1 MKKRMVIDI
10 MNLYEYKEILENIN
24 IIVIFSIPIIS
35 LILYTLNQRKVML
48 LEFAIYIGELFIYLY
63 LNRYIIIG
71 NINLISMILILKFII
86 ILTIKEKL
94 KINNF
99 LYKFILI
106 LGLLYIWNIK
116 VEYSILINIILN
128 IILLK
133 YSIID
138 CIKVFNK
145 ELLDNKHDLNEKK
158 LYIKEVKKK
167 IKSEKELQKNYKD
180 EILGVSNKI
189 GKSIEESDI
198 PIFILDINKEFI
210 YSNESFN
217 QQMED
222 YKEDRIDISKY
233 LQFKF
238 PKYKNLI
245 DEIKKV
251 ATESRG
257 SLNIK
262 SYDGKIYRLGCTTDT
277 IDERPVI
284 ICILKDITQ
293 TTLIQNKLE
302 ESENMYKNLMD
313 VLNEGV
319 IIHDDKNI
327 KYINDKG
334 LEILDINISE
344 KEIYIEDIKNTV
356 SKKFKERFLSN
367 IQLVIS
373 EKEEK
378 VINKIELING
388 RIVELVTTNIKLN
401 EEDLLISIVIDIT
414 ELENTIMNIEQ
425 SEKTYKLLLQ
435 TLPEGIVIVNP
446 TTNKHIYRN
455 EASIR
460 MLKTIGLDK
469 LNESIKTYLKEENY
483 GEFRRFT
490 VDKLNNIDISIAI
503 VKREE
508 EGTLI
513 VVFRMLDCEFK
524 TIQLE
529 KELNRIKEKNKFKTE
544 FLSNVAYDIKKPINT
559 IFEANNNLI
568 ESKGKYKS
576 ENINNHTRLVKQNC
590 YRLIKLLNNVEY
602 VSRIDNGTCT
612 LELRKCDIVKL
623 LENIVKISRAYTDKK
638 GIDISFKSDVNKK
651 ILVLDTDKVEKII
664 LSILSN
670 AIKFTDTGGKIDINL
685 YIENEQVCISIKDT
699 GIGIPKDKTEII
711 FENFEQLDTTLSRG
725 CEGTGMGL
733 SVVKKLANLNN
744 IKIDVESELNKGSEF
759 KIILPNNILSKN
771 IKLQDKFTQNEK
783 IEIEFSDIYLN
794 LTS

>member
-1 MKKRMVIDI
+1 
-10 MNLYEYKEILENIN
+10 MNLYKYKEILENIN

-35 LILYTLNQRKVML
+35 LILYTLNKRKVMI
-48 LEFAIYIGELFIYLY
+48 LENLIYIGEFFIYLY
-63 LNRYIIIG
+63 LNSYIIIG
-71 NINLISMILILKFII
+71 NINLISMILILKFVI
-86 ILTIKEKL
+86 ILTLKEKL

-106 LGLLYIWNIK
+106 LGLLYVCNIK

-128 IILLK
+128 IIILK
-133 YSIID
+133 CSIID
-138 CIKVFNK
+138 CIKLFNK
-145 ELLDNKHDLNEKK
+145 ELLDNRHDLNQKK
-158 LYIKEVKKK
+158 SYIKEVKKK

-189 GKSIEESDI
+189 SKSIEESDI
-198 PIFILDINKEFI
+198 SIFILDINKKFI
-210 YSNESFN
+210 YSNEAFN
-217 QQMED
+217 MLIQD
-222 YKEDRIDISKY
+222 YKNKENRIDISKY

-238 PKYKNLI
+238 PKYKNLM
-245 DEIKKV
+245 DEIKKI
-251 ATESRG
+251 ATEARG
-257 SLNIK
+257 NLNIK
-262 SYDGKIYRLGCTTDT
+262 SYDGKIYRLECITDI

-284 ICILKDITQ
+284 VCILKDITQ

-319 IIHDDKNI
+319 IIHDNKNI

-334 LEILDINISE
+334 LEILDINIGK
-344 KEIYIEDIKNTV
+344 KEIFIEDIKNIV
-356 SKKFKERFLSN
+356 SKKFREKFLSN

-373 EKEEK
+373 RKEEK

-401 EEDLLISIVIDIT
+401 DEDLLISIVIDIT

-446 TTNKHIYRN
+446 TTKKHIYRN

-460 MLKTIGLDK
+460 MLKTIGLEK

-483 GEFRRFT
+483 GNFRRFT
-490 VDKLNNIDISIAI
+490 IDKLNNVDISLAI

-508 EGTLI
+508 EGSLI

-524 TIQLE
+524 SIQLE

-544 FLSNVAYDIKKPINT
+544 FLSNVAYDIKKPINK
-559 IFEANNNLI
+559 IFETNNNLI
-568 ESKGKYKS
+568 ENKGKYNS

-590 YRLIKLLNNVEY
+590 YRLIRLLNNIEY

-623 LENIVKISRAYTDKK
+623 LENIVKISKTYTDKK
-638 GIDISFKSDVNKK
+638 GIDISFKSEVNKK
-651 ILVLDTDKVEKII
+651 ILSLDIDKVEKII
-664 LSILSN
+664 LNILSN
-670 AIKFTDTGGKIDINL
+670 AIKFTDTGGRIDINL
-685 YIENEQVCISIKDT
+685 YMENEQVCISIKDT
-699 GIGIPKDKTEII
+699 GIGIPKDKTEVI

-744 IKIDVESELNKGSEF
+744 IKINVESELNKGSEF
-759 KIILPNNILSKN
+759 IITLPNNIVSKN
-771 IKLQDKFTQNEK
+771 IKLQDKFAQDEK
-783 IEIEFSDIYLN
+783 IDIEFSDIYLN

>member
-1 MKKRMVIDI
+1 
-10 MNLYEYKEILENIN
+10 MNLYKYKEILENIN

-35 LILYTLNQRKVML
+35 LILYTLNKRKVMI
-48 LEFAIYIGELFIYLY
+48 LENLIYIGEFFIYLY
-63 LNRYIIIG
+63 LNSYIIIG
-71 NINLISMILILKFII
+71 NINLISMILILKFVI
-86 ILTIKEKL
+86 ILTLKEKL

-106 LGLLYIWNIK
+106 LGLLYVCNIK

-128 IILLK
+128 IIILK
-133 YSIID
+133 CSIID
-138 CIKVFNK
+138 CIKLFNK
-145 ELLDNKHDLNEKK
+145 ELLDNRHDLNQKK
-158 LYIKEVKKK
+158 SYIKEVKKK

-189 GKSIEESDI
+189 SKSIEESDI
-198 PIFILDINKEFI
+198 PIFILDINKKFI
-210 YSNESFN
+210 YSNEAFN
-217 QQMED
+217 MLIQD
-222 YKEDRIDISKY
+222 YKNKENRIDISKY

-238 PKYKNLI
+238 PKYKNLM
-245 DEIKKV
+245 DEIKKI
-251 ATESRG
+251 ATEARG
-257 SLNIK
+257 NLNIK
-262 SYDGKIYRLGCTTDT
+262 SYDGKIYRLECITDI

-284 ICILKDITQ
+284 VCILKDITQ

-319 IIHDDKNI
+319 IIHDNKNI

-334 LEILDINISE
+334 LEILDINIGK
-344 KEIYIEDIKNTV
+344 KEIFIEDIKNIV
-356 SKKFKERFLSN
+356 SKKFREKFLSN

-373 EKEEK
+373 RKEEK

-401 EEDLLISIVIDIT
+401 DKDLLISIVIDIT

-446 TTNKHIYRN
+446 TTKKHIYRN

-460 MLKTIGLDK
+460 MLKTIGLEK

-483 GEFRRFT
+483 GNFRRFT
-490 VDKLNNIDISIAI
+490 IDKLNNVDISLAI

-508 EGTLI
+508 EGSLI

-524 TIQLE
+524 SIQLE

-544 FLSNVAYDIKKPINT
+544 FLSNVAYDIKKPINK
-559 IFEANNNLI
+559 IFETNNNLI
-568 ESKGKYKS
+568 ENKGKYNS

-590 YRLIKLLNNVEY
+590 YRLIRLLSNVEY

-623 LENIVKISRAYTDKK
+623 VENIVKISKTYTDKK
-638 GIDISFKSDVNKK
+638 GIDISFKSEVNKK
-651 ILVLDTDKVEKII
+651 ILSLDIDKVEKII
-664 LSILSN
+664 LNILSN

-685 YIENEQVCISIKDT
+685 YMQNEQVCISIKDT
-699 GIGIPKDKTEII
+699 GIGIPKDKTEVI

-744 IKIDVESELNKGSEF
+744 IKINVESELNKGSEF
-759 KIILPNNILSKN
+759 IITLPNNIVSKN
-771 IKLQDKFTQNEK
+771 IKLQDKFAQDEK
-783 IEIEFSDIYLN
+783 IDIEFSDIYLN

>member
-1 MKKRMVIDI
+1 
-10 MNLYEYKEILENIN
+10 MNLYKYKEILENIN

-35 LILYTLNQRKVML
+35 LILYTLNKRKVMI
-48 LEFAIYIGELFIYLY
+48 LENLIYIGEFFIYLY
-63 LNRYIIIG
+63 LNSYIIIG
-71 NINLISMILILKFII
+71 NINLISMILILKFVI
-86 ILTIKEKL
+86 ILTLKEKL

-106 LGLLYIWNIK
+106 LGLLYVCNIK

-128 IILLK
+128 IIILK
-133 YSIID
+133 CSIID
-138 CIKVFNK
+138 CIKLFNK
-145 ELLDNKHDLNEKK
+145 ELLDNRHDLNQKK
-158 LYIKEVKKK
+158 SYIKEVKKK

-189 GKSIEESDI
+189 SKSIEESDI
-198 PIFILDINKEFI
+198 PIFILDINKKFI
-210 YSNESFN
+210 YSNEAFN
-217 QQMED
+217 MLIQD
-222 YKEDRIDISKY
+222 YKNKENRIDISKY

-238 PKYKNLI
+238 PKYKNLM
-245 DEIKKV
+245 DEIKKIV
-251 ATESRG
+251 TEARG
-257 SLNIK
+257 NLNIK
-262 SYDGKIYRLGCTTDT
+262 SYDGKIYRLECITDI
-277 IDERPVI
+277 IDERLVI
-284 ICILKDITQ
+284 VCILKDITQ

-319 IIHDDKNI
+319 IIHDNKNI

-334 LEILDINISE
+334 LEILDINISK
-344 KEIYIEDIKNTV
+344 KEIFIEDIKNIV
-356 SKKFKERFLSN
+356 SKKFREKFLSN

-373 EKEEK
+373 RKEEK

-401 EEDLLISIVIDIT
+401 AEDLLISIVIDIT

-446 TTNKHIYRN
+446 TTKKHIYRN

-460 MLKTIGLDK
+460 MLKTIGLEK

-483 GEFRRFT
+483 GNFRRFT
-490 VDKLNNIDISIAI
+490 IDKLNNVDISLAI

-508 EGTLI
+508 EGSLI

-524 TIQLE
+524 SIQLE

-544 FLSNVAYDIKKPINT
+544 FLSNVAYDIKKPINK
-559 IFEANNNLI
+559 IFETNNNLI
-568 ESKGKYKS
+568 ENKGKYNS

-590 YRLIKLLNNVEY
+590 YRLIRLLNNVEY

-623 LENIVKISRAYTDKK
+623 LENIVKISKTYTDKK
-638 GIDISFKSDVNKK
+638 GIDISFKSEVNKK
-651 ILVLDTDKVEKII
+651 ILSLDIDKVEKII
-664 LSILSN
+664 LNILSN
-670 AIKFTDTGGKIDINL
+670 AIKFTDTGGRIDINL
-685 YIENEQVCISIKDT
+685 YMENEQVCISIKDT
-699 GIGIPKDKTEII
+699 GIGIPKDKTEVI

-744 IKIDVESELNKGSEF
+744 IKINVESELNKGSEF
-759 KIILPNNILSKN
+759 IITLPNNIVSKN
-771 IKLQDKFTQNEK
+771 IKLQDKFAQDEK
-783 IEIEFSDIYLN
+783 IDIEFSDIYLN

>member
-1 MKKRMVIDI
+1 MVINI
-10 MNLYEYKEILENIN
+10 MNLYKYKEILENIN

-35 LILYTLNQRKVML
+35 LILYTLNKRKVMI
-48 LEFAIYIGELFIYLY
+48 LENLIYIGEFFIYLY
-63 LNRYIIIG
+63 LNSYIIIG
-71 NINLISMILILKFII
+71 NINLISMILILKFVI
-86 ILTIKEKL
+86 ILTLKEKL

-106 LGLLYIWNIK
+106 LGLLYVCNIK

-128 IILLK
+128 IIILK
-133 YSIID
+133 CSIID
-138 CIKVFNK
+138 CIKLFNK
-145 ELLDNKHDLNEKK
+145 ELLDNRHDLNKK
-158 LYIKEVKKK
+158 KSYIKEVKKK

-189 GKSIEESDI
+189 SKSIEESDI
-198 PIFILDINKEFI
+198 PIFILDINKKFI
-210 YSNESFN
+210 YSNEAFN
-217 QQMED
+217 MLIQD
-222 YKEDRIDISKY
+222 YKNKENRIDISKY

-238 PKYKNLI
+238 PKYKNLM
-245 DEIKKV
+245 DEIKKIV
-251 ATESRG
+251 TEARG
-257 SLNIK
+257 NLNIK
-262 SYDGKIYRLGCTTDT
+262 SYDGKIYRLECITDI
-277 IDERPVI
+277 IDERLVI
-284 ICILKDITQ
+284 VCILKDITQ

-319 IIHDDKNI
+319 IIHDNKNI

-334 LEILDINISE
+334 LEILDINISK
-344 KEIYIEDIKNTV
+344 KEIFIEDIKNIV
-356 SKKFKERFLSN
+356 SKKFREKFLSN

-373 EKEEK
+373 RKEEK

-401 EEDLLISIVIDIT
+401 AEDLLISIVIDIT

-446 TTNKHIYRN
+446 TTKKHIYRN

-460 MLKTIGLDK
+460 MLKTIGLEK

-483 GEFRRFT
+483 GNFRRFT
-490 VDKLNNIDISIAI
+490 IDKLNNVDISLAI

-508 EGTLI
+508 EGSLI

-524 TIQLE
+524 SIQLE

-544 FLSNVAYDIKKPINT
+544 FLSNVAYDIKKPINK
-559 IFEANNNLI
+559 IFETNNNLI
-568 ESKGKYKS
+568 ENKGKYNS

-590 YRLIKLLNNVEY
+590 YRLIRLLNNIEY

-623 LENIVKISRAYTDKK
+623 LENIVKISKTYTDKK
-638 GIDISFKSDVNKK
+638 GIDISFKSEVNKK
-651 ILVLDTDKVEKII
+651 ILSLDIDKVEKII
-664 LSILSN
+664 LNILSN
-670 AIKFTDTGGKIDINL
+670 AIKFTDTGGRIDINL
-685 YIENEQVCISIKDT
+685 YMENEQVCISIKDT
-699 GIGIPKDKTEII
+699 GIGIPKDKTEVI

-744 IKIDVESELNKGSEF
+744 IKINVESELNKGSEF
-759 KIILPNNILSKN
+759 IITLPNNIVSKN
-771 IKLQDKFTQNEK
+771 IKLQDKFAQDEK
-783 IEIEFSDIYLN
+783 IDIEFSDIYLN

>member
-1 MKKRMVIDI
+1 
-10 MNLYEYKEILENIN
+10 MNLYKYKEILENIN

-35 LILYTLNQRKVML
+35 LILYTLNKRKVMI
-48 LEFAIYIGELFIYLY
+48 LENLIYIGEFFIYLY
-63 LNRYIIIG
+63 LNSYIIIG
-71 NINLISMILILKFII
+71 NINLISVILILKFVI
-86 ILTIKEKL
+86 ILTLKEKL

-106 LGLLYIWNIK
+106 LGLLYVCNIK

-128 IILLK
+128 IIILK
-133 YSIID
+133 CSIID
-138 CIKVFNK
+138 CIKLFNK
-145 ELLDNKHDLNEKK
+145 ELLDNRHDLNQKK
-158 LYIKEVKKK
+158 SYIKEVKKK

-189 GKSIEESDI
+189 SKSIEESDI
-198 PIFILDINKEFI
+198 PIFILDINKKFI
-210 YSNESFN
+210 YSNEAFN
-217 QQMED
+217 MLIQD
-222 YKEDRIDISKY
+222 YKNKENRIDISKY

-238 PKYKNLI
+238 PKYKNLM
-245 DEIKKV
+245 DEIKKI
-251 ATESRG
+251 ATEARG
-257 SLNIK
+257 NLNIK
-262 SYDGKIYRLGCTTDT
+262 SYDGKIYRLECITDI
-277 IDERPVI
+277 IDERLVI
-284 ICILKDITQ
+284 VCILKDITQ

-319 IIHDDKNI
+319 IIHDNKNI

-334 LEILDINISE
+334 LEILDINIGK
-344 KEIYIEDIKNTV
+344 KEIFIEDIKNIV
-356 SKKFKERFLSN
+356 SKKFREKFLSN

-373 EKEEK
+373 RKEEK

-401 EEDLLISIVIDIT
+401 DEDLLISIVIDIT

-446 TTNKHIYRN
+446 TTKKHIYRN

-460 MLKTIGLDK
+460 MLKTIGLEK

-483 GEFRRFT
+483 GNFRRFT
-490 VDKLNNIDISIAI
+490 IDKLNNVDISLAI

-508 EGTLI
+508 EGSLI

-524 TIQLE
+524 SIQLE

-544 FLSNVAYDIKKPINT
+544 FLSNVAYDIKKPINK
-559 IFEANNNLI
+559 IFETNNNLI
-568 ESKGKYKS
+568 ENKGKYNS

-590 YRLIKLLNNVEY
+590 YRLIRLLSNVEY

-623 LENIVKISRAYTDKK
+623 VENIVKISKTYTDKK
-638 GIDISFKSDVNKK
+638 GIDISFKSEVNKK
-651 ILVLDTDKVEKII
+651 ILSLDIDKVEKII
-664 LSILSN
+664 LNILSN

-685 YIENEQVCISIKDT
+685 YMHNEQVCISIKDT
-699 GIGIPKDKTEII
+699 GIGIPKDKTEVI

-744 IKIDVESELNKGSEF
+744 IKINVESELNKGSEF
-759 KIILPNNILSKN
+759 IITLPNNIVSKN
-771 IKLQDKFTQNEK
+771 IKLQDKFAQDEK
-783 IEIEFSDIYLN
+783 IDIEFSDIYLN

>member
-1 MKKRMVIDI
+1 
-10 MNLYEYKEILENIN
+10 MNLYKYKEILENIN

-35 LILYTLNQRKVML
+35 LILYTLNKRKVMI
-48 LEFAIYIGELFIYLY
+48 LENLIYIGEFFIYLY
-63 LNRYIIIG
+63 LNSYIIIG
-71 NINLISMILILKFII
+71 NINLISMILILKFVI
-86 ILTIKEKL
+86 ILTLKEKL

-106 LGLLYIWNIK
+106 LGLLYVCNIK

-128 IILLK
+128 IIILK
-133 YSIID
+133 CSIID
-138 CIKVFNK
+138 CIKLFNK
-145 ELLDNKHDLNEKK
+145 ELLDNRHDLNQKK
-158 LYIKEVKKK
+158 SYIKEVKKK

-189 GKSIEESDI
+189 SKSIEESDI
-198 PIFILDINKEFI
+198 PIFILDINKKFI
-210 YSNESFN
+210 YSNEAFN
-217 QQMED
+217 MLIQD
-222 YKEDRIDISKY
+222 YKNKENRIDISKY

-238 PKYKNLI
+238 PKYKNLM
-245 DEIKKV
+245 DEIKKIV
-251 ATESRG
+251 TEARG
-257 SLNIK
+257 NLNIK
-262 SYDGKIYRLGCTTDT
+262 SYDGKIYRLECITDI
-277 IDERPVI
+277 IDERLVI
-284 ICILKDITQ
+284 VCILKDITQ

-319 IIHDDKNI
+319 IIHDNKNI

-334 LEILDINISE
+334 LEILDINIGK
-344 KEIYIEDIKNTV
+344 KEIFIEDIKNIV
-356 SKKFKERFLSN
+356 SKKFREKFLSN

-373 EKEEK
+373 RKEEK

-388 RIVELVTTNIKLN
+388 RIVELVTNNIKLN
-401 EEDLLISIVIDIT
+401 DEDLLISIVIDIT

-446 TTNKHIYRN
+446 TTKKHIYRN

-460 MLKTIGLDK
+460 MLKTIGLEK

-483 GEFRRFT
+483 GNFRRFT
-490 VDKLNNIDISIAI
+490 IDKLNNVDISLAI

-508 EGTLI
+508 EGSLI

-524 TIQLE
+524 STQLE

-544 FLSNVAYDIKKPINT
+544 FLSNVAYDIKKPINK
-559 IFEANNNLI
+559 IFETNNNLI
-568 ESKGKYKS
+568 ENKGKYNS

-590 YRLIKLLNNVEY
+590 YRLIRLLNNIEY

-623 LENIVKISRAYTDKK
+623 LENIVKISKTYTDKK
-638 GIDISFKSDVNKK
+638 GIDISFKSEVNKK
-651 ILVLDTDKVEKII
+651 ILSLDIDKVEKII
-664 LSILSN
+664 LNILSN
-670 AIKFTDTGGKIDINL
+670 AIKFTDTGGRIDINL
-685 YIENEQVCISIKDT
+685 YMENEQVCISIKDT
-699 GIGIPKDKTEII
+699 GIGIPKDKTEVI

-744 IKIDVESELNKGSEF
+744 IKINVESELNKGSEF
-759 KIILPNNILSKN
+759 IITLPNNIVSKN
-771 IKLQDKFTQNEK
+771 IKLQDKFAQDEK
-783 IEIEFSDIYLN
+783 IDIEFSDIYLN

>member
-1 MKKRMVIDI
+1 
-10 MNLYEYKEILENIN
+10 MNLYKYKEILENIN

-35 LILYTLNQRKVML
+35 LILYTLNKRKVMI
-48 LEFAIYIGELFIYLY
+48 LENLIYIGEFFIYLY
-63 LNRYIIIG
+63 LNSYIIIG
-71 NINLISMILILKFII
+71 NINLISMILILKFVI
-86 ILTIKEKL
+86 ILTLKEKL

-106 LGLLYIWNIK
+106 LGLLYVCNIK

-128 IILLK
+128 IIILK
-133 YSIID
+133 CSIID
-138 CIKVFNK
+138 CIKLFNK
-145 ELLDNKHDLNEKK
+145 ELLDNRHDLNQKK
-158 LYIKEVKKK
+158 SYIKEVKKK

-189 GKSIEESDI
+189 SKSIEESDI
-198 PIFILDINKEFI
+198 PIFILDINKKFI
-210 YSNESFN
+210 YSNEAFN
-217 QQMED
+217 MLIQD
-222 YKEDRIDISKY
+222 YKNKENRIDISKY

-238 PKYKNLI
+238 PKYKNLM
-245 DEIKKV
+245 DEIKKIV
-251 ATESRG
+251 TEARG
-257 SLNIK
+257 NLNIK
-262 SYDGKIYRLGCTTDT
+262 SYDGKIYRLECITDI

-284 ICILKDITQ
+284 VCILKDITQ

-319 IIHDDKNI
+319 IIHDNKNI

-334 LEILDINISE
+334 LEILDINIGK
-344 KEIYIEDIKNTV
+344 KEIFIEDIKNIV
-356 SKKFKERFLSN
+356 SKKFREKFLSN

-373 EKEEK
+373 RKEEK

-401 EEDLLISIVIDIT
+401 DEDLLISIVIDIT

-446 TTNKHIYRN
+446 TTKKHIYRN

-460 MLKTIGLDK
+460 MLKTIGLEK

-483 GEFRRFT
+483 GNFRRFT
-490 VDKLNNIDISIAI
+490 IDKLNNVDISLAI

-508 EGTLI
+508 EGSLI

-524 TIQLE
+524 SIQLE

-544 FLSNVAYDIKKPINT
+544 FLSNVAYDIKKPINK
-559 IFEANNNLI
+559 IFETNNNLI
-568 ESKGKYKS
+568 ENKGKYNS

-590 YRLIKLLNNVEY
+590 YRLIRLLNNIEY

-623 LENIVKISRAYTDKK
+623 LENIVKISKTYTDKK
-638 GIDISFKSDVNKK
+638 GIDISFKSEVNKK
-651 ILVLDTDKVEKII
+651 ILSLDIDKVEKII
-664 LSILSN
+664 LNILSN
-670 AIKFTDTGGKIDINL
+670 AIKFTDTGGRIDINL
-685 YIENEQVCISIKDT
+685 YMENEQVCISIKDT
-699 GIGIPKDKTEII
+699 GIGIPKDKTEVI

-744 IKIDVESELNKGSEF
+744 IKINVESELNKGSEF
-759 KIILPNNILSKN
+759 IITLPNNIVSKN
-771 IKLQDKFTQNEK
+771 IKLQDKFAQDEK
-783 IEIEFSDIYLN
+783 IDIEFSDIYLN

>member
-1 MKKRMVIDI
+1 
-10 MNLYEYKEILENIN
+10 MNLYKYKEILENIN

-35 LILYTLNQRKVML
+35 LILYTLNKRKVMI
-48 LEFAIYIGELFIYLY
+48 LENLIYIGEFFIYLY
-63 LNRYIIIG
+63 LNSYIIIG
-71 NINLISMILILKFII
+71 NINLISVILILKFVI
-86 ILTIKEKL
+86 ILTLKEKL

-106 LGLLYIWNIK
+106 LGLLYVCNIK

-128 IILLK
+128 IIILK
-133 YSIID
+133 CSIID
-138 CIKVFNK
+138 CIKLFNK
-145 ELLDNKHDLNEKK
+145 ELLDNRHDLNQKK
-158 LYIKEVKKK
+158 SYIKEVKKK

-189 GKSIEESDI
+189 SKSIEESDI
-198 PIFILDINKEFI
+198 PIFILDINKKFI
-210 YSNESFN
+210 YSNEAFN
-217 QQMED
+217 MLIQD
-222 YKEDRIDISKY
+222 YKNKENRIDISKY

-238 PKYKNLI
+238 PKYKNLM
-245 DEIKKV
+245 DEIKKI
-251 ATESRG
+251 ATEARG
-257 SLNIK
+257 NLNIK
-262 SYDGKIYRLGCTTDT
+262 SYDGKIYRLECITDI

-284 ICILKDITQ
+284 VCILKDITQ

-319 IIHDDKNI
+319 IIHDNKNI

-334 LEILDINISE
+334 LEILDINIGK
-344 KEIYIEDIKNTV
+344 KEIFIEDIKNIV
-356 SKKFKERFLSN
+356 SKKFREKFLSN

-373 EKEEK
+373 RKEEK

-401 EEDLLISIVIDIT
+401 DEDLLISIVIDIT

-446 TTNKHIYRN
+446 TTKKHIYRN

-460 MLKTIGLDK
+460 MLKTIGLEK

-483 GEFRRFT
+483 GNFRRFT
-490 VDKLNNIDISIAI
+490 IDKLNNVDISLAI

-508 EGTLI
+508 EGSLI

-524 TIQLE
+524 SIQLE

-544 FLSNVAYDIKKPINT
+544 FLSNVAYDIKKPINK
-559 IFEANNNLI
+559 IFETNNNLI
-568 ESKGKYKS
+568 ENKGKYNS

-590 YRLIKLLNNVEY
+590 YRLIRLLSNVEY
-602 VSRIDNGTCT
+602 VSSIDNGTCT

-623 LENIVKISRAYTDKK
+623 VENIVKISKTYTDKK
-638 GIDISFKSDVNKK
+638 GIDISFKSEVNKK
-651 ILVLDTDKVEKII
+651 ILSLDIDKVEKII
-664 LSILSN
+664 LNILSN

-685 YIENEQVCISIKDT
+685 YMQNEQVCISIKDT
-699 GIGIPKDKTEII
+699 GIGIPKDKTEVI

-744 IKIDVESELNKGSEF
+744 IKINVESELNKGSEF
-759 KIILPNNILSKN
+759 IITLPNNIVSKN
-771 IKLQDKFTQNEK
+771 IKLQDKFAQDEK
-783 IEIEFSDIYLN
+783 IDIEFSDIYLN

>member
-1 MKKRMVIDI
+1 MVINI
-10 MNLYEYKEILENIN
+10 MNLYKYKEMLENIN

-35 LILYTLNQRKVML
+35 LILYTLNKRKVMI
-48 LEFAIYIGELFIYLY
+48 LENLIYIGEFFIYLY
-63 LNRYIIIG
+63 LNSYIIIG
-71 NINLISMILILKFII
+71 NINLISVILILKFVI
-86 ILTIKEKL
+86 ILTLKEKL

-106 LGLLYIWNIK
+106 LGLLYVCNIK

-128 IILLK
+128 IIILK
-133 YSIID
+133 CSIID
-138 CIKVFNK
+138 CIKLFNK
-145 ELLDNKHDLNEKK
+145 ELLDNRHDLNQKK
-158 LYIKEVKKK
+158 SYIKEVKKK
-167 IKSEKELQKNYKD
+167 IKLEKELQKNYKD

-189 GKSIEESDI
+189 SKSIEESDI
-198 PIFILDINKEFI
+198 PIFILDINKKFI
-210 YSNESFN
+210 YSNEAFN
-217 QQMED
+217 MLIQD
-222 YKEDRIDISKY
+222 YKNKENRIDISKY

-238 PKYKNLI
+238 PKYKNLM
-245 DEIKKV
+245 DEIKKI
-251 ATESRG
+251 ATEARG
-257 SLNIK
+257 NLNIK
-262 SYDGKIYRLGCTTDT
+262 SYDGKIYRLECITDI

-284 ICILKDITQ
+284 VCILKDITQ

-319 IIHDDKNI
+319 IIHDNKNI

-334 LEILDINISE
+334 LEILDINIGK
-344 KEIYIEDIKNTV
+344 KEIFIEDIKNIV
-356 SKKFKERFLSN
+356 SKKFREKFLSN

-373 EKEEK
+373 RKEEK

-401 EEDLLISIVIDIT
+401 DEDLLISIVIDIT

-446 TTNKHIYRN
+446 TTKKHIYRN

-460 MLKTIGLDK
+460 MLKTIGLEK

-483 GEFRRFT
+483 GNFRRFT
-490 VDKLNNIDISIAI
+490 IDKLNNVDISLAI

-508 EGTLI
+508 EGSLI

-524 TIQLE
+524 SIQLE

-544 FLSNVAYDIKKPINT
+544 FLSNVAYDIKKPINK
-559 IFEANNNLI
+559 IFETNNNLI
-568 ESKGKYKS
+568 ENKGKYNS

-590 YRLIKLLNNVEY
+590 YRLIRLLSNVEY

-623 LENIVKISRAYTDKK
+623 VENIVKISKTYTDKK
-638 GIDISFKSDVNKK
+638 GIDISFKSEVNKK
-651 ILVLDTDKVEKII
+651 ILSLDIDKVEKII
-664 LSILSN
+664 LNILSN

-685 YIENEQVCISIKDT
+685 YMENEQVCISIKDT
-699 GIGIPKDKTEII
+699 GIGIPKDKTEVI

-744 IKIDVESELNKGSEF
+744 IKINVESELNKGSEF
-759 KIILPNNILSKN
+759 IITLPNNIVSKN
-771 IKLQDKFTQNEK
+771 IKLQDKFAQDEK
-783 IEIEFSDIYLN
+783 IDIEFSDIYLN

>member
-1 MKKRMVIDI
+1 
-10 MNLYEYKEILENIN
+10 MNLYKYKEILENIN

-35 LILYTLNQRKVML
+35 LILYTLNKRKVMI
-48 LEFAIYIGELFIYLY
+48 LENLIYIGEFFIYLY
-63 LNRYIIIG
+63 LNSYIIIG
-71 NINLISMILILKFII
+71 NINLISMILILKFVI
-86 ILTIKEKL
+86 ILTLKEKL

-99 LYKFILI
+99 LYKIILI
-106 LGLLYIWNIK
+106 LGLLYVCNIK

-128 IILLK
+128 IIILK
-133 YSIID
+133 CSIID
-138 CIKVFNK
+138 CIKLSNK
-145 ELLDNKHDLNEKK
+145 ELLDNRHDLNQKK
-158 LYIKEVKKK
+158 SYIKEVKKK

-189 GKSIEESDI
+189 SKSIEESDI
-198 PIFILDINKEFI
+198 PIFILDINKKFI
-210 YSNESFN
+210 YSNEAFN
-217 QQMED
+217 MLIQD
-222 YKEDRIDISKY
+222 YKNKENRIDISKY

-238 PKYKNLI
+238 PKYKNLM
-245 DEIKKV
+245 DEIKKI
-251 ATESRG
+251 ATEARG
-257 SLNIK
+257 NLNIK
-262 SYDGKIYRLGCTTDT
+262 SYDGKIYRLECITDI

-284 ICILKDITQ
+284 VCILKDITQ

-319 IIHDDKNI
+319 IIHDNKNI

-334 LEILDINISE
+334 LEILDINIGK
-344 KEIYIEDIKNTV
+344 KEIFIEDIKNIV
-356 SKKFKERFLSN
+356 SKKFREKFLSN

-373 EKEEK
+373 RKEEK

-401 EEDLLISIVIDIT
+401 DEDLLISIVIDIT

-446 TTNKHIYRN
+446 TTKKHIYRN

-460 MLKTIGLDK
+460 MLKTIGLEK

-483 GEFRRFT
+483 GNFRRFT
-490 VDKLNNIDISIAI
+490 IDKLNNVDISLAI

-508 EGTLI
+508 EGSLI

-524 TIQLE
+524 SIQLE

-544 FLSNVAYDIKKPINT
+544 FLSNVAYDIKKPINK
-559 IFEANNNLI
+559 IFETNNNLI
-568 ESKGKYKS
+568 ENKGKYNS

-590 YRLIKLLNNVEY
+590 YRLIRLLNNIEY

-623 LENIVKISRAYTDKK
+623 VENIVKISKTYTDKK
-638 GIDISFKSDVNKK
+638 GIDISFKSEVNKK
-651 ILVLDTDKVEKII
+651 ILSLDIDKVEKII
-664 LSILSN
+664 LNILSN

-685 YIENEQVCISIKDT
+685 YMHNEQVCISIKDT
-699 GIGIPKDKTEII
+699 GIGIPKDKTEVI

-744 IKIDVESELNKGSEF
+744 IKINVESELNKGSEF
-759 KIILPNNILSKN
+759 IITLPNNIVSKN
-771 IKLQDKFTQNEK
+771 IKLQDKFAQDEK
-783 IEIEFSDIYLN
+783 IDIEFSDIYLN

>member
-1 MKKRMVIDI
+1 
-10 MNLYEYKEILENIN
+10 MNLYKYKEMLENIN

-35 LILYTLNQRKVML
+35 LILYTLNKRKVMI
-48 LEFAIYIGELFIYLY
+48 LENLIYIGEFFIYLY
-63 LNRYIIIG
+63 LNSYIIIG
-71 NINLISMILILKFII
+71 NINLISVILILKFVI
-86 ILTIKEKL
+86 ILTLKEKL

-106 LGLLYIWNIK
+106 LGLLYICNIK

-128 IILLK
+128 IIILK
-133 YSIID
+133 CSIID
-138 CIKVFNK
+138 CIKLFNK
-145 ELLDNKHDLNEKK
+145 ELLDNRHDLNQKK
-158 LYIKEVKKK
+158 SYIKEVKKK
-167 IKSEKELQKNYKD
+167 IKLEKELQKNYKD

-189 GKSIEESDI
+189 SKSIEESDI
-198 PIFILDINKEFI
+198 PIFILDINKKFI
-210 YSNESFN
+210 YSNEAFN
-217 QQMED
+217 MLIQD
-222 YKEDRIDISKY
+222 YKNKENRIDISKY

-238 PKYKNLI
+238 PKYKNLM
-245 DEIKKV
+245 DEIKKI
-251 ATESRG
+251 ATEARG
-257 SLNIK
+257 NLNIK
-262 SYDGKIYRLGCTTDT
+262 SYDGKIYRLECITDI

-284 ICILKDITQ
+284 VCILKDITQ

-319 IIHDDKNI
+319 IIHDNKNI

-334 LEILDINISE
+334 LEILDINIGK
-344 KEIYIEDIKNTV
+344 KEIFIEDIKNIV
-356 SKKFKERFLSN
+356 SKKFREKFLSN

-373 EKEEK
+373 RKEEK

-401 EEDLLISIVIDIT
+401 DEDLLISIVIDIT

-446 TTNKHIYRN
+446 TTKKHIYRN

-460 MLKTIGLDK
+460 MLKTIGLEK

-483 GEFRRFT
+483 GNFRRFT
-490 VDKLNNIDISIAI
+490 IDKLNNVDISLAI

-508 EGTLI
+508 EGSLI

-524 TIQLE
+524 SIQLE

-544 FLSNVAYDIKKPINT
+544 FLSNVAYDIKKPINK
-559 IFEANNNLI
+559 IFETNNNLI
-568 ESKGKYKS
+568 ENKGKYNS

-590 YRLIKLLNNVEY
+590 YRLIRLLSNVEY

-623 LENIVKISRAYTDKK
+623 VENIVKISKTYTDKK
-638 GIDISFKSDVNKK
+638 GIDISFKSEVNKK
-651 ILVLDTDKVEKII
+651 ILSLDIDKVEKII
-664 LSILSN
+664 LNILSN

-685 YIENEQVCISIKDT
+685 YMENEQVCISIKDT
-699 GIGIPKDKTEII
+699 GIGIPKDKTEVI

-744 IKIDVESELNKGSEF
+744 IKINVESELNKGSEF
-759 KIILPNNILSKN
+759 IITLPNNIVSKN
-771 IKLQDKFTQNEK
+771 IKLQDKFAQDEK
-783 IEIEFSDIYLN
+783 IDIEFSDIYLN

>member
-1 MKKRMVIDI
+1 
-10 MNLYEYKEILENIN
+10 MNLYKYKEILENIN

-35 LILYTLNQRKVML
+35 LILYTLNKRKVMI
-48 LEFAIYIGELFIYLY
+48 LENLIYIGEFFIYLY
-63 LNRYIIIG
+63 LNSYIIIG
-71 NINLISMILILKFII
+71 NINLIIMILILKFVI
-86 ILTIKEKL
+86 ILTLKEKL

-106 LGLLYIWNIK
+106 LGLLYVCNIK

-128 IILLK
+128 IIILK
-133 YSIID
+133 CSIID
-138 CIKVFNK
+138 CIKLFNK
-145 ELLDNKHDLNEKK
+145 ELLDNRHDLNQKK
-158 LYIKEVKKK
+158 SYIKEVKKK

-189 GKSIEESDI
+189 SKSIEESDI
-198 PIFILDINKEFI
+198 PIFILDINKKFI
-210 YSNESFN
+210 YSNEAFN
-217 QQMED
+217 MLIQD
-222 YKEDRIDISKY
+222 YKNKENRIDISKY

-238 PKYKNLI
+238 PKYKNLM
-245 DEIKKV
+245 DEIKKI
-251 ATESRG
+251 ATEARG
-257 SLNIK
+257 NLNIK
-262 SYDGKIYRLGCTTDT
+262 SYDGKIYRLECITDI

-284 ICILKDITQ
+284 VCILKDITQ

-319 IIHDDKNI
+319 IIHDNKNI

-334 LEILDINISE
+334 LEILDINIGK
-344 KEIYIEDIKNTV
+344 KEIFIEDIKNIV
-356 SKKFKERFLSN
+356 SKKFREKFLSN

-373 EKEEK
+373 RKEEK

-401 EEDLLISIVIDIT
+401 DEDLLISIVIDIT

-446 TTNKHIYRN
+446 TTKKHIYRN

-460 MLKTIGLDK
+460 MLKTIGLEK

-483 GEFRRFT
+483 GNFRRFT
-490 VDKLNNIDISIAI
+490 IDKLNNVDISLAI

-508 EGTLI
+508 EGSLI

-524 TIQLE
+524 SIQLE

-544 FLSNVAYDIKKPINT
+544 FLSNVAYDIKKPINK
-559 IFEANNNLI
+559 IFETNNNLI
-568 ESKGKYKS
+568 ENKGKYNS

-590 YRLIKLLNNVEY
+590 YRLIRLLSNVEY

-623 LENIVKISRAYTDKK
+623 VENIVKISKTYTDKK
-638 GIDISFKSDVNKK
+638 GIDISFKSEVNKK
-651 ILVLDTDKVEKII
+651 ILSLDIDKVEKII
-664 LSILSN
+664 LNILSN
-670 AIKFTDTGGKIDINL
+670 AIKFTDTGGRIDINL
-685 YIENEQVCISIKDT
+685 YMENEQVCISIKDT
-699 GIGIPKDKTEII
+699 GIGIPKDKTEVI

-744 IKIDVESELNKGSEF
+744 IKINVESELNKGSEF
-759 KIILPNNILSKN
+759 IITLPNNIVSKN
-771 IKLQDKFTQNEK
+771 IKLQDKFAQDEK
-783 IEIEFSDIYLN
+783 IDIEFSDIYLN

>member
-1 MKKRMVIDI
+1 MVINI
-10 MNLYEYKEILENIN
+10 MNLYKYKEILENIN

-35 LILYTLNQRKVML
+35 LILYTLNKRKVMI
-48 LEFAIYIGELFIYLY
+48 LENLIYIGEFFIYLY
-63 LNRYIIIG
+63 LNSYIIIG
-71 NINLISMILILKFII
+71 NINLISVILILKFVI
-86 ILTIKEKL
+86 ILTLKEKL

-106 LGLLYIWNIK
+106 LGLLYVCNIK

-128 IILLK
+128 IIILK
-133 YSIID
+133 CSIID
-138 CIKVFNK
+138 CIKLFNK
-145 ELLDNKHDLNEKK
+145 ELLDNRHDLNQKK
-158 LYIKEVKKK
+158 SYIKEVKKK

-189 GKSIEESDI
+189 SKSIEESDI
-198 PIFILDINKEFI
+198 PIFILDINKKFI
-210 YSNESFN
+210 YSNEAFN
-217 QQMED
+217 MLIQD
-222 YKEDRIDISKY
+222 YKNKENRIDISKY

-238 PKYKNLI
+238 PKYKNLM
-245 DEIKKV
+245 DEIKKI
-251 ATESRG
+251 ATEARG
-257 SLNIK
+257 NLNIK
-262 SYDGKIYRLGCTTDT
+262 SYDGKIYRLECITDI

-284 ICILKDITQ
+284 VCILKDITQ

-319 IIHDDKNI
+319 IIHDNKNI

-334 LEILDINISE
+334 LEILDINISK
-344 KEIYIEDIKNTV
+344 KEIFIEDIKNIV
-356 SKKFKERFLSN
+356 SKKFREKFLSN

-373 EKEEK
+373 RKEEK

-401 EEDLLISIVIDIT
+401 DEDLLISIVIDIT

-446 TTNKHIYRN
+446 TTKKHIYRN

-460 MLKTIGLDK
+460 MLKTIGLEK

-483 GEFRRFT
+483 GNFRRFT
-490 VDKLNNIDISIAI
+490 IDKLNNVDISLAI

-508 EGTLI
+508 EGSLI

-524 TIQLE
+524 SIQLE

-544 FLSNVAYDIKKPINT
+544 FLSNVAYDIKKPINK
-559 IFEANNNLI
+559 IFETNNNLI
-568 ESKGKYKS
+568 ENKGKYNS

-590 YRLIKLLNNVEY
+590 YRLIRLLSNVEY

-623 LENIVKISRAYTDKK
+623 LENIVKISKTYTDKK
-638 GIDISFKSDVNKK
+638 GIDISFKSEVNKK
-651 ILVLDTDKVEKII
+651 ILSLDIDKVEKII
-664 LSILSN
+664 LNILSN
-670 AIKFTDTGGKIDINL
+670 AIKFTDTGGRIDINL
-685 YIENEQVCISIKDT
+685 YMENEQVCISIKDT
-699 GIGIPKDKTEII
+699 GIGIPKDKTEVI

-744 IKIDVESELNKGSEF
+744 IKINVESELNKGSEF
-759 KIILPNNILSKN
+759 IITLPNNIVSKN
-771 IKLQDKFTQNEK
+771 IKLQDKFAQDEK
-783 IEIEFSDIYLN
+783 IDIEFSDIYLN

>member
-1 MKKRMVIDI
+1 
-10 MNLYEYKEILENIN
+10 MNLYKYKEILENIN

-35 LILYTLNQRKVML
+35 LILYTLNKRKVMI
-48 LEFAIYIGELFIYLY
+48 LENLIYIGEFFIYLY
-63 LNRYIIIG
+63 LNSYIIIG
-71 NINLISMILILKFII
+71 NINLISVILILKFVI
-86 ILTIKEKL
+86 ILTLKEKL

-106 LGLLYIWNIK
+106 LGLLYVCNIK

-128 IILLK
+128 IIILK
-133 YSIID
+133 CSIID
-138 CIKVFNK
+138 CIKLFNK
-145 ELLDNKHDLNEKK
+145 ELLDNRHDLNQKK
-158 LYIKEVKKK
+158 SYIKEVKKK

-189 GKSIEESDI
+189 SKSIEESDI
-198 PIFILDINKEFI
+198 SIFILDINKKFI
-210 YSNESFN
+210 YSNEAFN
-217 QQMED
+217 MLIQD
-222 YKEDRIDISKY
+222 YKNKENRIDISKY

-238 PKYKNLI
+238 PKYKNLM
-245 DEIKKV
+245 DEIKKI
-251 ATESRG
+251 ATEARG
-257 SLNIK
+257 NLNIK
-262 SYDGKIYRLGCTTDT
+262 SYDGKIYRLECITDI

-284 ICILKDITQ
+284 VCILKDITQ

-319 IIHDDKNI
+319 IIHDNKNI

-334 LEILDINISE
+334 LEILDINIGK
-344 KEIYIEDIKNTV
+344 KEIFIEDIKNIV
-356 SKKFKERFLSN
+356 SKKFREKFLSN

-373 EKEEK
+373 RKEEK

-401 EEDLLISIVIDIT
+401 DEDLLISIVIDIT

-446 TTNKHIYRN
+446 TTKKHIYRN

-460 MLKTIGLDK
+460 MLKTIGLEK

-483 GEFRRFT
+483 GNFRRFT
-490 VDKLNNIDISIAI
+490 IDKLNNVDISLAI

-508 EGTLI
+508 EGSLI

-524 TIQLE
+524 SIQLE

-544 FLSNVAYDIKKPINT
+544 FLSNVAYDIKKPINK
-559 IFEANNNLI
+559 IFETNNNLI
-568 ESKGKYKS
+568 ENKGKYNS

-590 YRLIKLLNNVEY
+590 YRLIRLLNNIEY

-623 LENIVKISRAYTDKK
+623 LENIVKISKTYTDKK
-638 GIDISFKSDVNKK
+638 GIDISFKSEVNKK
-651 ILVLDTDKVEKII
+651 ILSLDIDKVEKII
-664 LSILSN
+664 LNILSN
-670 AIKFTDTGGKIDINL
+670 AIKFTDTGGRIDINL
-685 YIENEQVCISIKDT
+685 YMENEQVCISIKDT
-699 GIGIPKDKTEII
+699 GIGIPKDKTEVI

-744 IKIDVESELNKGSEF
+744 IKINVESELNKGSEF
-759 KIILPNNILSKN
+759 IITLPNNIVSKN
-771 IKLQDKFTQNEK
+771 IKLQDKFAQDEK
-783 IEIEFSDIYLN
+783 IDIEFSDIYLN

>member
-1 MKKRMVIDI
+1 
-10 MNLYEYKEILENIN
+10 MNLYKYKEILENIN

-35 LILYTLNQRKVML
+35 LILYTLNKRKVMI
-48 LEFAIYIGELFIYLY
+48 LENLIYIGEFFIYLY
-63 LNRYIIIG
+63 LNSYIIIG
-71 NINLISMILILKFII
+71 NINLISMILILKFVI
-86 ILTIKEKL
+86 ILTLKEKL

-106 LGLLYIWNIK
+106 LGLLYVCNIK

-128 IILLK
+128 IIILK
-133 YSIID
+133 CSIID
-138 CIKVFNK
+138 CIKLFNK
-145 ELLDNKHDLNEKK
+145 ELLDNRHDLNQKK
-158 LYIKEVKKK
+158 SYIKEVKKK

-189 GKSIEESDI
+189 SKSIEESDI
-198 PIFILDINKEFI
+198 PIFILDINKKFI
-210 YSNESFN
+210 YSNEAFN
-217 QQMED
+217 MLIQD
-222 YKEDRIDISKY
+222 YKNKENRIDISKY

-238 PKYKNLI
+238 PKYKNLM
-245 DEIKKV
+245 DEIKKI
-251 ATESRG
+251 ATEARG
-257 SLNIK
+257 NLNIK
-262 SYDGKIYRLGCTTDT
+262 SYDGKIYRLECITDI

-284 ICILKDITQ
+284 VCILKDITQ

-319 IIHDDKNI
+319 IIHDNKNI

-334 LEILDINISE
+334 LEILDINIGK
-344 KEIYIEDIKNTV
+344 KEIFIEDIKNIV
-356 SKKFKERFLSN
+356 SKKFREKFLSN

-373 EKEEK
+373 RKEEK

-401 EEDLLISIVIDIT
+401 DEDLLISIVIDIT

-446 TTNKHIYRN
+446 TTKKHIYRN

-460 MLKTIGLDK
+460 MLKTIGLEK

-483 GEFRRFT
+483 CNFRRFT
-490 VDKLNNIDISIAI
+490 IDKLNNVDISLAI

-508 EGTLI
+508 EGSLI

-524 TIQLE
+524 SIQLE

-544 FLSNVAYDIKKPINT
+544 FLSNVAYDIKKPINK
-559 IFEANNNLI
+559 IFETNNNLI
-568 ESKGKYKS
+568 ENKGKYNS

-590 YRLIKLLNNVEY
+590 YRLIRLLNNIEY

-623 LENIVKISRAYTDKK
+623 LENIVKISKTYTDKK
-638 GIDISFKSDVNKK
+638 GIDISFKSEVNKK
-651 ILVLDTDKVEKII
+651 ILSLDIDKVEKII
-664 LSILSN
+664 LNILSN
-670 AIKFTDTGGKIDINL
+670 AIKFTDTGGRIDINL
-685 YIENEQVCISIKDT
+685 YMENEQVCISIKDT
-699 GIGIPKDKTEII
+699 GIGIPKDKTEVI

-744 IKIDVESELNKGSEF
+744 IKINVESELNKGSEF
-759 KIILPNNILSKN
+759 IITLPNNIVSKN
-771 IKLQDKFTQNEK
+771 IKLQDKFAQDEK
-783 IEIEFSDIYLN
+783 IDIEFSDIYLN

>member
-1 MKKRMVIDI
+1 
-10 MNLYEYKEILENIN
+10 MNLYKYKEILENIN

-35 LILYTLNQRKVML
+35 LILYTLNKRKVMI
-48 LEFAIYIGELFIYLY
+48 LENLIYIGEFFIYLY
-63 LNRYIIIG
+63 LNSYIIIG
-71 NINLISMILILKFII
+71 NINLISVILILKFVI
-86 ILTIKEKL
+86 ILTLKEKL

-106 LGLLYIWNIK
+106 LGLLYVCNIK

-128 IILLK
+128 IIILK
-133 YSIID
+133 CSIID
-138 CIKVFNK
+138 CIKLFNK
-145 ELLDNKHDLNEKK
+145 ELLDNRHDLNQKK
-158 LYIKEVKKK
+158 SYIKEVKKK

-189 GKSIEESDI
+189 SKSIEESDI
-198 PIFILDINKEFI
+198 PIFILDINKKFI
-210 YSNESFN
+210 YSNEAFN
-217 QQMED
+217 MLIQD
-222 YKEDRIDISKY
+222 YKNKENRIDISKY

-238 PKYKNLI
+238 PKYKNLM
-245 DEIKKV
+245 DEIKKI
-251 ATESRG
+251 ATEARG
-257 SLNIK
+257 NLNIK
-262 SYDGKIYRLGCTTDT
+262 SYDGKIYRLECITDI

-284 ICILKDITQ
+284 VCILKDITQ

-319 IIHDDKNI
+319 IIHDNKNI

-334 LEILDINISE
+334 LEILDINIGK
-344 KEIYIEDIKNTV
+344 KEIFIEDIKNIV
-356 SKKFKERFLSN
+356 SKKFREKFLSN

-373 EKEEK
+373 RKEEK

-401 EEDLLISIVIDIT
+401 DEDLLISIVIDIT

-446 TTNKHIYRN
+446 TTKKHIYRN

-460 MLKTIGLDK
+460 MLKTIGLEK

-483 GEFRRFT
+483 GNFRRFT
-490 VDKLNNIDISIAI
+490 IDKLNNVDISLAI

-508 EGTLI
+508 EGSLI

-524 TIQLE
+524 STQLE

-544 FLSNVAYDIKKPINT
+544 FLSNVAYDIKKPINK
-559 IFEANNNLI
+559 IFETNNNLI
-568 ESKGKYKS
+568 ENKGKYNS

-590 YRLIKLLNNVEY
+590 YRLIRLLNNIEY

-623 LENIVKISRAYTDKK
+623 LENIVKISKTYTDKK
-638 GIDISFKSDVNKK
+638 GIDISFKSEVNKK
-651 ILVLDTDKVEKII
+651 ILSLDIDKVEKII
-664 LSILSN
+664 LNILSN

-685 YIENEQVCISIKDT
+685 YMHNEQVCISIKDT
-699 GIGIPKDKTEII
+699 GIGIPKDKTEVI

-744 IKIDVESELNKGSEF
+744 IKINVESELNKGSEF
-759 KIILPNNILSKN
+759 IITLPNNIVSKN
-771 IKLQDKFTQNEK
+771 IKLQDKFAQDEK
-783 IEIEFSDIYLN
+783 IDIEFSDIYLN

>member
-1 MKKRMVIDI
+1 MVINI
-10 MNLYEYKEILENIN
+10 MNLYKYKEILENIN

-35 LILYTLNQRKVML
+35 LILYTLNKRKVMI
-48 LEFAIYIGELFIYLY
+48 LENLIYIGEFFIYLY
-63 LNRYIIIG
+63 LNSYIIIG
-71 NINLISMILILKFII
+71 NINLISMILILKFVI
-86 ILTIKEKL
+86 ILTLKEKL

-106 LGLLYIWNIK
+106 LGLLYVCNIK

-128 IILLK
+128 IIILK
-133 YSIID
+133 CSIID
-138 CIKVFNK
+138 CIKLFNK
-145 ELLDNKHDLNEKK
+145 ELLDNRHDLNQKK
-158 LYIKEVKKK
+158 SYIKEVKKK

-189 GKSIEESDI
+189 SKSIEESDI
-198 PIFILDINKEFI
+198 PIFILDINKKFI
-210 YSNESFN
+210 YSNEAFN
-217 QQMED
+217 MLIQD
-222 YKEDRIDISKY
+222 YKNKENRIDISKY

-238 PKYKNLI
+238 PKYKNLM
-245 DEIKKV
+245 DEIKKI
-251 ATESRG
+251 ATEARG
-257 SLNIK
+257 NLNIK
-262 SYDGKIYRLGCTTDT
+262 SYDGKIYRLECITDI

-284 ICILKDITQ
+284 VCILKDITQ

-319 IIHDDKNI
+319 IIHDNKNI

-334 LEILDINISE
+334 LEILDINIGK
-344 KEIYIEDIKNTV
+344 KEIFIEDIKNIV
-356 SKKFKERFLSN
+356 SKKFREKFLSN

-373 EKEEK
+373 RKEEK

-401 EEDLLISIVIDIT
+401 DEDLLISIVIDIT

-446 TTNKHIYRN
+446 TTKKHIYRN

-460 MLKTIGLDK
+460 MLKTIGLEK

-483 GEFRRFT
+483 GNFRRFT
-490 VDKLNNIDISIAI
+490 IDKLNNVDISLAI

-508 EGTLI
+508 EGSLI

-524 TIQLE
+524 SIQLE

-544 FLSNVAYDIKKPINT
+544 FLSNVAYDIKKPINK
-559 IFEANNNLI
+559 IFETNNNLI
-568 ESKGKYKS
+568 ENKGKYNS

-590 YRLIKLLNNVEY
+590 YRLIRLLSNVEY

-623 LENIVKISRAYTDKK
+623 VENIVKISKTYTDKK
-638 GIDISFKSDVNKK
+638 GIDISFKSEVNKK
-651 ILVLDTDKVEKII
+651 ILSLDIDKVEKII
-664 LSILSN
+664 LNILSN

-685 YIENEQVCISIKDT
+685 YMQNEQVCISIKDT
-699 GIGIPKDKTEII
+699 GIGIPKDKIEVI

-744 IKIDVESELNKGSEF
+744 IKINVESELNKGSEF
-759 KIILPNNILSKN
+759 IITLPNNIVSKN
-771 IKLQDKFTQNEK
+771 IKLQDKFAQDEK
-783 IEIEFSDIYLN
+783 IDIEFSDIYLN

>member
-1 MKKRMVIDI
+1 
-10 MNLYEYKEILENIN
+10 MNLYKYKEILENIN

-35 LILYTLNQRKVML
+35 LILYTLNKRKVMI
-48 LEFAIYIGELFIYLY
+48 LENLIYIGEFFIYLY
-63 LNRYIIIG
+63 LNSYIIIG
-71 NINLISMILILKFII
+71 NINLISMILILKFVI
-86 ILTIKEKL
+86 ILTLKEKL

-106 LGLLYIWNIK
+106 LGLLYVCNIK

-128 IILLK
+128 IIILK
-133 YSIID
+133 CSIID
-138 CIKVFNK
+138 CIKLFNK
-145 ELLDNKHDLNEKK
+145 ELLDNRHDLNQKK
-158 LYIKEVKKK
+158 SYIKEVKKK

-189 GKSIEESDI
+189 SKSIEESDI
-198 PIFILDINKEFI
+198 PIFILDINKKFI
-210 YSNESFN
+210 YSNEAFN
-217 QQMED
+217 MLIQD
-222 YKEDRIDISKY
+222 YKNKENRIDISKY

-238 PKYKNLI
+238 PKYKNLM
-245 DEIKKV
+245 DEIKKI
-251 ATESRG
+251 ATEARG
-257 SLNIK
+257 NLNIK
-262 SYDGKIYRLGCTTDT
+262 SYDGKIYRLECITDI

-284 ICILKDITQ
+284 VCILKDITQ

-319 IIHDDKNI
+319 IIHDNKNI

-334 LEILDINISE
+334 LEILDINIGK
-344 KEIYIEDIKNTV
+344 KEIFIEDIKNIV
-356 SKKFKERFLSN
+356 SKKFREKFLSN

-373 EKEEK
+373 RKEEK

-388 RIVELVTTNIKLN
+388 RIVELVTNNIKLN
-401 EEDLLISIVIDIT
+401 DEDLLISIVIDIT

-446 TTNKHIYRN
+446 TTKKHIYRN

-460 MLKTIGLDK
+460 MLKTIGLEK

-483 GEFRRFT
+483 GNFRRFT
-490 VDKLNNIDISIAI
+490 IDKLNNVDISLAI

-508 EGTLI
+508 EGSLI

-524 TIQLE
+524 SIQLE
-529 KELNRIKEKNKFKTE
+529 KELNIIKEKNKFKTE
-544 FLSNVAYDIKKPINT
+544 FLSNVAYDIKKPINK
-559 IFEANNNLI
+559 IFETNNNLI
-568 ESKGKYKS
+568 ENKGKYNS

-590 YRLIKLLNNVEY
+590 YRLIRLLSNVEY

-623 LENIVKISRAYTDKK
+623 VENIVKISKTYTDKK
-638 GIDISFKSDVNKK
+638 GIDISFKSEVNKK
-651 ILVLDTDKVEKII
+651 ILSLDIDKVEKII
-664 LSILSN
+664 LNILSN

-685 YIENEQVCISIKDT
+685 YMQNEQVCISIKDT
-699 GIGIPKDKTEII
+699 GIGIPKDKTEVI

-744 IKIDVESELNKGSEF
+744 IKINVESELNKGSEF
-759 KIILPNNILSKN
+759 IITLPNNIVSKN
-771 IKLQDKFTQNEK
+771 IKLQDKFAQDEK
-783 IEIEFSDIYLN
+783 IDIEFSDIYLN

>member
-1 MKKRMVIDI
+1 
-10 MNLYEYKEILENIN
+10 MNLYKYKEILENIN

-35 LILYTLNQRKVML
+35 LILYTLNKRKVMI
-48 LEFAIYIGELFIYLY
+48 LENLIYIGEFFIYLY
-63 LNRYIIIG
+63 LNSYIIIG
-71 NINLISMILILKFII
+71 NINLISMILILKFVI
-86 ILTIKEKL
+86 ILTLKEKL

-106 LGLLYIWNIK
+106 LGLLYVCNIK

-128 IILLK
+128 IIILK
-133 YSIID
+133 CSIID
-138 CIKVFNK
+138 CIKLFNK
-145 ELLDNKHDLNEKK
+145 ELLDNRHDLNQKK
-158 LYIKEVKKK
+158 SYIKEVKKK

-189 GKSIEESDI
+189 SKSIEESDI
-198 PIFILDINKEFI
+198 PIFILDINKKFI
-210 YSNESFN
+210 YSNEAFN
-217 QQMED
+217 MLIQD
-222 YKEDRIDISKY
+222 YKNKENRIDISKY

-238 PKYKNLI
+238 PKYKNLM
-245 DEIKKV
+245 DEIKKIV
-251 ATESRG
+251 TEARG
-257 SLNIK
+257 NLNIK
-262 SYDGKIYRLGCTTDT
+262 SYDGKIYRLECITDI
-277 IDERPVI
+277 IDERLVI
-284 ICILKDITQ
+284 VCILKDITQ

-319 IIHDDKNI
+319 IIHDNKNI

-334 LEILDINISE
+334 LEILDINISK
-344 KEIYIEDIKNTV
+344 KEIFIEDIKNIV
-356 SKKFKERFLSN
+356 SKKFREKFLSN

-373 EKEEK
+373 RKEEK

-401 EEDLLISIVIDIT
+401 AEDLLISIVIDIT

-446 TTNKHIYRN
+446 TTKKHIYRN

-460 MLKTIGLDK
+460 MLKTIGLEK

-483 GEFRRFT
+483 GNFRRFT
-490 VDKLNNIDISIAI
+490 IDKLNNVDISLAI

-508 EGTLI
+508 EGSLI

-524 TIQLE
+524 SIQLE

-544 FLSNVAYDIKKPINT
+544 FLSNVAYDIKKPINK
-559 IFEANNNLI
+559 IFETNNNLI
-568 ESKGKYKS
+568 ENKGKYNS

-590 YRLIKLLNNVEY
+590 YRLIRLLNNIEY
-602 VSRIDNGTCT
+602 VSRIDSGTCT

-623 LENIVKISRAYTDKK
+623 LENIVKISKTYTDKK
-638 GIDISFKSDVNKK
+638 GIDISFKSEVNKK
-651 ILVLDTDKVEKII
+651 ILSLDIDKVEKII
-664 LSILSN
+664 LNILSN
-670 AIKFTDTGGKIDINL
+670 AIKFTDTGGRIDINL
-685 YIENEQVCISIKDT
+685 YMENEQVCISIKDT
-699 GIGIPKDKTEII
+699 GIGIPKDKTEVI

-744 IKIDVESELNKGSEF
+744 IKINVESELNKGSEF
-759 KIILPNNILSKN
+759 IITLPNNIVSKN
-771 IKLQDKFTQNEK
+771 IKLQDKFAQDEK
-783 IEIEFSDIYLN
+783 IDIEFSDIYLN

>member
-1 MKKRMVIDI
+1 MVINI
-10 MNLYEYKEILENIN
+10 MNLYKYKEILENIN

-35 LILYTLNQRKVML
+35 LILYTLNKRKVMI
-48 LEFAIYIGELFIYLY
+48 LENLIYIGEFFIYLY
-63 LNRYIIIG
+63 LNSYIIIG
-71 NINLISMILILKFII
+71 NINLISVILILKFVI
-86 ILTIKEKL
+86 ILTLKEKL

-106 LGLLYIWNIK
+106 LGLLYVCNIK

-128 IILLK
+128 IIILK
-133 YSIID
+133 CSIID
-138 CIKVFNK
+138 CIKLSNK
-145 ELLDNKHDLNEKK
+145 ELLDNRHDLNQKK
-158 LYIKEVKKK
+158 SYIKEVKKK

-189 GKSIEESDI
+189 SKSIEESDI
-198 PIFILDINKEFI
+198 PIFILDINKKFI
-210 YSNESFN
+210 YSNEAFN
-217 QQMED
+217 MLIQD
-222 YKEDRIDISKY
+222 YKNKENRIDISKY

-238 PKYKNLI
+238 PKYKNLM
-245 DEIKKV
+245 DEIKKI
-251 ATESRG
+251 ATEARG
-257 SLNIK
+257 NLNIK
-262 SYDGKIYRLGCTTDT
+262 SYDGKIYRLECITDI

-284 ICILKDITQ
+284 VCILKDITQ

-319 IIHDDKNI
+319 IIHDNKNI

-334 LEILDINISE
+334 LEILDINIGK
-344 KEIYIEDIKNTV
+344 KEIFIEDIKNIV
-356 SKKFKERFLSN
+356 SKKFREKFLSN

-373 EKEEK
+373 RKEEK

-401 EEDLLISIVIDIT
+401 AEDLLISIVIDIT

-446 TTNKHIYRN
+446 TTKKHIYRN

-460 MLKTIGLDK
+460 MLKTIGLEK

-483 GEFRRFT
+483 GNFRRFT
-490 VDKLNNIDISIAI
+490 IDKLNNVDISLAI

-508 EGTLI
+508 EGSLI

-524 TIQLE
+524 STQLE

-544 FLSNVAYDIKKPINT
+544 FLSNVAYDIKKPINK
-559 IFEANNNLI
+559 IFETNNNLI
-568 ESKGKYKS
+568 ENKGKYNS

-590 YRLIKLLNNVEY
+590 YRLIRLLSNVEY

-623 LENIVKISRAYTDKK
+623 VENIVKISKTYTDKK
-638 GIDISFKSDVNKK
+638 GIDISFKSEVNKK
-651 ILVLDTDKVEKII
+651 ILSLDIDKVEKII
-664 LSILSN
+664 LNILSN

-685 YIENEQVCISIKDT
+685 YMHNEQVCISIKDT
-699 GIGIPKDKTEII
+699 GIGIPKDKTEVI

-744 IKIDVESELNKGSEF
+744 IKINVESELNKGSEF
-759 KIILPNNILSKN
+759 IITLPNNIVSKN
-771 IKLQDKFTQNEK
+771 IKLQDKFAQDEK
-783 IEIEFSDIYLN
+783 IDIEFSDIYLN

>member
-1 MKKRMVIDI
+1 MVINI
-10 MNLYEYKEILENIN
+10 MNLYKYKEILENIN

-35 LILYTLNQRKVML
+35 LILYTLNKRKVMI
-48 LEFAIYIGELFIYLY
+48 LENLIYIGEFFIYLY
-63 LNRYIIIG
+63 LNSYIIIG
-71 NINLISMILILKFII
+71 NINLISVILILKFVI
-86 ILTIKEKL
+86 ILTLKEKL

-99 LYKFILI
+99 LYKIILI
-106 LGLLYIWNIK
+106 LGLLYVCNIK

-128 IILLK
+128 IIILK
-133 YSIID
+133 CSIID
-138 CIKVFNK
+138 CIKLSNK
-145 ELLDNKHDLNEKK
+145 ELLDNRHDLNQKK
-158 LYIKEVKKK
+158 SYIKEVKKK

-189 GKSIEESDI
+189 SKSIEESDI
-198 PIFILDINKEFI
+198 PIFILDINKKFI
-210 YSNESFN
+210 YSNEAFN
-217 QQMED
+217 MLIQD
-222 YKEDRIDISKY
+222 YKNKENRIDISKY

-238 PKYKNLI
+238 PKYKNLM
-245 DEIKKV
+245 DEIKKI
-251 ATESRG
+251 ATEARG
-257 SLNIK
+257 NLNIK
-262 SYDGKIYRLGCTTDT
+262 SYDGKIYRLECITDI

-284 ICILKDITQ
+284 VCILKDITQ

-319 IIHDDKNI
+319 IIHDNKNI

-334 LEILDINISE
+334 LEILDINIGK
-344 KEIYIEDIKNTV
+344 KEIFIEDIKNIV
-356 SKKFKERFLSN
+356 SKKFREKFLSN

-373 EKEEK
+373 RKEEK

-401 EEDLLISIVIDIT
+401 DEDLLISIVIDIT

-446 TTNKHIYRN
+446 TTKKHIYRN

-460 MLKTIGLDK
+460 MLKTIGLEK

-483 GEFRRFT
+483 GNFRRFT
-490 VDKLNNIDISIAI
+490 IDKLNNVDISLAI

-508 EGTLI
+508 EGSLI

-524 TIQLE
+524 STQLE

-544 FLSNVAYDIKKPINT
+544 FLSNVAYDIKKPINK
-559 IFEANNNLI
+559 IFETNNNLI
-568 ESKGKYKS
+568 ENKGKYNS

-590 YRLIKLLNNVEY
+590 YRLIRLLSNVEY

-623 LENIVKISRAYTDKK
+623 VENIVKISKTYTDKK
-638 GIDISFKSDVNKK
+638 GIDISFKSEVNKK
-651 ILVLDTDKVEKII
+651 ILSLDIDKVEKII
-664 LSILSN
+664 LNILSN

-685 YIENEQVCISIKDT
+685 YMHNEQVCISIKDT
-699 GIGIPKDKTEII
+699 GIGIPKDKTEVI

-744 IKIDVESELNKGSEF
+744 IKINVESELNKGSEF
-759 KIILPNNILSKN
+759 IITLPNNIVSKN
-771 IKLQDKFTQNEK
+771 IKLQDKFAQDEK
-783 IEIEFSDIYLN
+783 IDIEFSDIYLN

>member
-1 MKKRMVIDI
+1 MVINI
-10 MNLYEYKEILENIN
+10 MNLYKYKEILENIN

-35 LILYTLNQRKVML
+35 LILYTLNKRKVMI
-48 LEFAIYIGELFIYLY
+48 LENLIYIGEFFIYLY
-63 LNRYIIIG
+63 LNSYIIIG
-71 NINLISMILILKFII
+71 NINLISMILILKFVI
-86 ILTIKEKL
+86 ILTLKEKL

-106 LGLLYIWNIK
+106 LGLLYVCNIK

-128 IILLK
+128 IIILK
-133 YSIID
+133 CSIID
-138 CIKVFNK
+138 CIKLFNK
-145 ELLDNKHDLNEKK
+145 ELLDNRHDLNKK
-158 LYIKEVKKK
+158 KSYIKEVKKK

-189 GKSIEESDI
+189 SKSIEESDI
-198 PIFILDINKEFI
+198 PIFILDINKKFI
-210 YSNESFN
+210 YSNEAFN
-217 QQMED
+217 MLIQD
-222 YKEDRIDISKY
+222 YKNKENRIDISKY

-238 PKYKNLI
+238 PKYKNLM
-245 DEIKKV
+245 DEIKKI
-251 ATESRG
+251 ATEARG
-257 SLNIK
+257 NLNIK
-262 SYDGKIYRLGCTTDT
+262 SYDGKIYRLECITDI

-284 ICILKDITQ
+284 VCILKDITQ

-319 IIHDDKNI
+319 IIHDNKNI

-334 LEILDINISE
+334 LEILDINIGK
-344 KEIYIEDIKNTV
+344 KEIFIEDIKNIV
-356 SKKFKERFLSN
+356 SKKFREKFLSN

-373 EKEEK
+373 RKEEK

-401 EEDLLISIVIDIT
+401 DEDLLISIVIDIT

-446 TTNKHIYRN
+446 TTKKHIYRN

-460 MLKTIGLDK
+460 MLKTIGLEK

-483 GEFRRFT
+483 GNFRRFT
-490 VDKLNNIDISIAI
+490 IDKLNNVDISLAI

-508 EGTLI
+508 EGSLI

-524 TIQLE
+524 SIQLE

-544 FLSNVAYDIKKPINT
+544 FLSNVAYDIKKPINK
-559 IFEANNNLI
+559 IFETNNNLI
-568 ESKGKYKS
+568 ENKGKYNS

-590 YRLIKLLNNVEY
+590 YRLIRLLSNVEY

-623 LENIVKISRAYTDKK
+623 VENIVKISKTYTDKK
-638 GIDISFKSDVNKK
+638 GIDISFKSEVNKK
-651 ILVLDTDKVEKII
+651 ILSLDIDKVEKII
-664 LSILSN
+664 LNILSN

-685 YIENEQVCISIKDT
+685 YMHNEQVCISIKDT
-699 GIGIPKDKTEII
+699 GIGIPKDKTEVI

-744 IKIDVESELNKGSEF
+744 IKINVESELNKGSEF
-759 KIILPNNILSKN
+759 IITLPNNIVSKN
-771 IKLQDKFTQNEK
+771 IKLQDKFAQDEK
-783 IEIEFSDIYLN
+783 IDIEFSDIYLN

>member
-1 MKKRMVIDI
+1 MVINI
-10 MNLYEYKEILENIN
+10 MNLYKYKEILENIN

-35 LILYTLNQRKVML
+35 LILYTLNKRKVMI
-48 LEFAIYIGELFIYLY
+48 LENLIYIGEFFIYLY
-63 LNRYIIIG
+63 LNSYIIIG
-71 NINLISMILILKFII
+71 NINLISMILILKFVI
-86 ILTIKEKL
+86 ILTLKEKL

-106 LGLLYIWNIK
+106 LGLLYVCNIK

-128 IILLK
+128 IIILK
-133 YSIID
+133 CSIID
-138 CIKVFNK
+138 CIKLFNK
-145 ELLDNKHDLNEKK
+145 ELLDNRHDLNQKK
-158 LYIKEVKKK
+158 SYIKEVKKK

-189 GKSIEESDI
+189 SKSIEESDI
-198 PIFILDINKEFI
+198 PIFILDINKKFI
-210 YSNESFN
+210 YSNEAFN
-217 QQMED
+217 MLIQD
-222 YKEDRIDISKY
+222 YKNKENRIDISKY

-238 PKYKNLI
+238 PKYKNLM
-245 DEIKKV
+245 DEIKKI
-251 ATESRG
+251 ATEARG
-257 SLNIK
+257 NLNIK
-262 SYDGKIYRLGCTTDT
+262 SYDGKIYRLECITDI

-284 ICILKDITQ
+284 VCILKDITQ

-319 IIHDDKNI
+319 IIHDNKNI

-334 LEILDINISE
+334 LEILDINIGK
-344 KEIYIEDIKNTV
+344 KEIFIEDIKNIV
-356 SKKFKERFLSN
+356 SKKFREKFLSN

-373 EKEEK
+373 RKEEK

-401 EEDLLISIVIDIT
+401 DEDLLISIVIDIT

-446 TTNKHIYRN
+446 TTKKHIYRN

-460 MLKTIGLDK
+460 MLKTIGLEK

-483 GEFRRFT
+483 GNFRRFT
-490 VDKLNNIDISIAI
+490 IDKLNNVDISLAI

-508 EGTLI
+508 EGSLI

-524 TIQLE
+524 STQLE

-544 FLSNVAYDIKKPINT
+544 FLSNVAYDIKKPINK
-559 IFEANNNLI
+559 IFETNNNLI
-568 ESKGKYKS
+568 ENKGKYNS

-590 YRLIKLLNNVEY
+590 YRLIRLLSNVEY

-623 LENIVKISRAYTDKK
+623 LENIVKISKTYTDKK
-638 GIDISFKSDVNKK
+638 GIDISFKSEVNKK
-651 ILVLDTDKVEKII
+651 ILSLDIDKVEKII
-664 LSILSN
+664 LNILSN

-685 YIENEQVCISIKDT
+685 YMENEQVCISIKDT
-699 GIGIPKDKTEII
+699 GIGIPKDKTEVI

-744 IKIDVESELNKGSEF
+744 IKINVESELNKGSEF
-759 KIILPNNILSKN
+759 IITLPNNIVSKN
-771 IKLQDKFTQNEK
+771 IKLQDKFAQDEK
-783 IEIEFSDIYLN
+783 IDIEFSDIYLN

>member
-1 MKKRMVIDI
+1 
-10 MNLYEYKEILENIN
+10 MNLYKYKEILENIN

-35 LILYTLNQRKVML
+35 LILYTLNKRKVMI
-48 LEFAIYIGELFIYLY
+48 LENLIYIGEFFIYLY
-63 LNRYIIIG
+63 LNSYIIIG
-71 NINLISMILILKFII
+71 NINLISMILILKFVI
-86 ILTIKEKL
+86 ILTLKEKL

-106 LGLLYIWNIK
+106 LGLLYVCNIK

-128 IILLK
+128 IIILK
-133 YSIID
+133 CSIID
-138 CIKVFNK
+138 CIKLSNK
-145 ELLDNKHDLNEKK
+145 ELLDNRHDLNQKK
-158 LYIKEVKKK
+158 SYIKEVKKK

-189 GKSIEESDI
+189 SKSIEESDI
-198 PIFILDINKEFI
+198 PIFILDINKKFI
-210 YSNESFN
+210 YSNEAFN
-217 QQMED
+217 MLIQD
-222 YKEDRIDISKY
+222 YKNKENRIDISKY

-238 PKYKNLI
+238 PKYKNLM
-245 DEIKKV
+245 DEIKKI
-251 ATESRG
+251 ATEARG
-257 SLNIK
+257 NLNIK
-262 SYDGKIYRLGCTTDT
+262 SYDGKIYRLECITDI

-284 ICILKDITQ
+284 VCILKDITQ

-319 IIHDDKNI
+319 IIHDNKNI

-334 LEILDINISE
+334 LEILDINIGK
-344 KEIYIEDIKNTV
+344 KEIFIEDIKNIV
-356 SKKFKERFLSN
+356 SKKFREKFLSN

-373 EKEEK
+373 RKEEK

-401 EEDLLISIVIDIT
+401 DEDLLISIVIDIT

-446 TTNKHIYRN
+446 TTKKHIYRN

-460 MLKTIGLDK
+460 MLKTIGLEK

-483 GEFRRFT
+483 GNFRRFT
-490 VDKLNNIDISIAI
+490 IDKLNNVDISLAI

-508 EGTLI
+508 EGSLI

-524 TIQLE
+524 STQLE

-544 FLSNVAYDIKKPINT
+544 FLSNVAYDIKKPINK
-559 IFEANNNLI
+559 IFETNNNLI
-568 ESKGKYKS
+568 ENKGKYNS

-590 YRLIKLLNNVEY
+590 YRLIRLLSNVEY

-623 LENIVKISRAYTDKK
+623 LENIVKISKTYTDKK
-638 GIDISFKSDVNKK
+638 GIDISFKSEVNKK
-651 ILVLDTDKVEKII
+651 ILSLDIDKVEKII
-664 LSILSN
+664 LNILSN
-670 AIKFTDTGGKIDINL
+670 AIKFTDTGGRIDINL
-685 YIENEQVCISIKDT
+685 YMENEQVCISIKDT
-699 GIGIPKDKTEII
+699 GIGIPKDKTEVI

-744 IKIDVESELNKGSEF
+744 IKINVESELNKGSEF
-759 KIILPNNILSKN
+759 IITLPNNIVSKN
-771 IKLQDKFTQNEK
+771 IKLQDKFAQDEK
-783 IEIEFSDIYLN
+783 IDIEFSDIYLN

>member
-1 MKKRMVIDI
+1 MVINI
-10 MNLYEYKEILENIN
+10 MNLYKYKEILENIN

-35 LILYTLNQRKVML
+35 LILYTLNKRKVMI
-48 LEFAIYIGELFIYLY
+48 LENLIYIGEFFIYLY
-63 LNRYIIIG
+63 LNSYIIIG
-71 NINLISMILILKFII
+71 NINLISMILILKFVI
-86 ILTIKEKL
+86 ILTLKEKL

-106 LGLLYIWNIK
+106 LGLLYVCNIK

-128 IILLK
+128 IIILK
-133 YSIID
+133 CSIID
-138 CIKVFNK
+138 CIKLFNK
-145 ELLDNKHDLNEKK
+145 ELLDNRHDLNPKK
-158 LYIKEVKKK
+158 SYIKEVKKK

-189 GKSIEESDI
+189 SKSIEESDI
-198 PIFILDINKEFI
+198 PIFILDINKKFI
-210 YSNESFN
+210 YSNEAFN
-217 QQMED
+217 MLIQD
-222 YKEDRIDISKY
+222 YKNKENRIDISKY

-238 PKYKNLI
+238 PKYKNLM
-245 DEIKKV
+245 DEIKKIV
-251 ATESRG
+251 TEARG
-257 SLNIK
+257 NLNIK
-262 SYDGKIYRLGCTTDT
+262 SYDGKIYRLECITDI
-277 IDERPVI
+277 IDERLVI
-284 ICILKDITQ
+284 VCILKDITQ

-319 IIHDDKNI
+319 IIHDNKNI

-334 LEILDINISE
+334 LEILDINISK
-344 KEIYIEDIKNTV
+344 KEIFIEDIKNIV
-356 SKKFKERFLSN
+356 SKKFREKFLSN

-373 EKEEK
+373 RKEEK

-401 EEDLLISIVIDIT
+401 DEDLLISIVIDIT

-446 TTNKHIYRN
+446 TTKKHIYRN

-460 MLKTIGLDK
+460 MLKTIGLEK

-483 GEFRRFT
+483 GNFRRFT
-490 VDKLNNIDISIAI
+490 IDKLNNVDISLAI

-508 EGTLI
+508 EGSLI

-524 TIQLE
+524 SIQLE

-544 FLSNVAYDIKKPINT
+544 FLSNVAYDIKKPINK
-559 IFEANNNLI
+559 IFETNNNLI
-568 ESKGKYKS
+568 ENKGKYNS

-590 YRLIKLLNNVEY
+590 YRLIRLLNNIEY

-623 LENIVKISRAYTDKK
+623 LENIVKISKTYTDKK
-638 GIDISFKSDVNKK
+638 GIDISFKSEVNKK
-651 ILVLDTDKVEKII
+651 ILSLDIDKVEKII
-664 LSILSN
+664 LNILSN
-670 AIKFTDTGGKIDINL
+670 AIKFTDTGGRIDINL
-685 YIENEQVCISIKDT
+685 YMENEQVCISIKDT
-699 GIGIPKDKTEII
+699 GIGIPKDKTEVI

-744 IKIDVESELNKGSEF
+744 IKINVESELNKGSEF
-759 KIILPNNILSKN
+759 IITLPNNIVSKN
-771 IKLQDKFTQNEK
+771 IKLQDKFAQDEK
-783 IEIEFSDIYLN
+783 IDIEFSDIYLN

>member
-1 MKKRMVIDI
+1 
-10 MNLYEYKEILENIN
+10 MNLYKYKEMLENIN

-35 LILYTLNQRKVML
+35 LILYTLNKRKVMI
-48 LEFAIYIGELFIYLY
+48 LENLIYIGEFFIYLY
-63 LNRYIIIG
+63 LNSYIIIG
-71 NINLISMILILKFII
+71 NINLISVILILKFVI
-86 ILTIKEKL
+86 ILTLKEKL

-106 LGLLYIWNIK
+106 LGLLYICNIK

-128 IILLK
+128 IIILK
-133 YSIID
+133 CSIID
-138 CIKVFNK
+138 CIKLFNK
-145 ELLDNKHDLNEKK
+145 ELLDNRHDLNQKK
-158 LYIKEVKKK
+158 SYIKEVKKK
-167 IKSEKELQKNYKD
+167 IKLEKELQKNYKD

-189 GKSIEESDI
+189 SKSIEESDI
-198 PIFILDINKEFI
+198 PIFILDINKKFI
-210 YSNESFN
+210 YSNEAFN
-217 QQMED
+217 MLIQD
-222 YKEDRIDISKY
+222 YKNKENRIDISKY

-238 PKYKNLI
+238 PKYKNLM
-245 DEIKKV
+245 DEIKKI
-251 ATESRG
+251 ATEARG
-257 SLNIK
+257 NLNIK
-262 SYDGKIYRLGCTTDT
+262 SYDGKIYRLECITDI

-284 ICILKDITQ
+284 VCILKDITQ

-319 IIHDDKNI
+319 IIHDNKNI

-334 LEILDINISE
+334 LEILDINIGK
-344 KEIYIEDIKNTV
+344 KEIFIEDIKNIV
-356 SKKFKERFLSN
+356 SKKFREKFLSN

-373 EKEEK
+373 RKEEK

-401 EEDLLISIVIDIT
+401 DEDLLISIVIDIT

-446 TTNKHIYRN
+446 TTKKHIYRN

-460 MLKTIGLDK
+460 MLKTIGLEK

-483 GEFRRFT
+483 GNFRRFT
-490 VDKLNNIDISIAI
+490 IDKLNNVDISLAI

-508 EGTLI
+508 EGSLI

-524 TIQLE
+524 SIQLE

-544 FLSNVAYDIKKPINT
+544 FLSNVAYDIKKPINK
-559 IFEANNNLI
+559 IFETNNNLI
-568 ESKGKYKS
+568 ENKGKYNS

-590 YRLIKLLNNVEY
+590 YRLIRLLSNVEY

-623 LENIVKISRAYTDKK
+623 VENIVKISKTYTDKK
-638 GIDISFKSDVNKK
+638 GIDISFKSEVNKK
-651 ILVLDTDKVEKII
+651 ILSLDIDKVEKII
-664 LSILSN
+664 LNILSN

-685 YIENEQVCISIKDT
+685 YMQNEQVCISIKDT
-699 GIGIPKDKTEII
+699 GIGIPKDKTEVI

-744 IKIDVESELNKGSEF
+744 IKINVESELNKGSEF
-759 KIILPNNILSKN
+759 IITLPNNIVSKN
-771 IKLQDKFTQNEK
+771 IKLQDKFAQDEK
-783 IEIEFSDIYLN
+783 IDIEFSDIYLN

>member
-1 MKKRMVIDI
+1 
-10 MNLYEYKEILENIN
+10 MNLYKYKEMLENIN

-35 LILYTLNQRKVML
+35 LILYTLNKRKVMI
-48 LEFAIYIGELFIYLY
+48 LENLIYIGEFFIYLY
-63 LNRYIIIG
+63 LNSYIIIG
-71 NINLISMILILKFII
+71 NINLISVILILKFVI
-86 ILTIKEKL
+86 ILTLKEKL

-106 LGLLYIWNIK
+106 LGLLYVCNIK

-128 IILLK
+128 IIILK
-133 YSIID
+133 CSIID
-138 CIKVFNK
+138 CIKLFNK
-145 ELLDNKHDLNEKK
+145 ELLDNRHDLNQKK
-158 LYIKEVKKK
+158 SYIKEVKKK

-189 GKSIEESDI
+189 SKSIEESDI
-198 PIFILDINKEFI
+198 PIFILDINKKFI
-210 YSNESFN
+210 YSNEAFN
-217 QQMED
+217 MLIQD
-222 YKEDRIDISKY
+222 YKNKENRIDISKY

-238 PKYKNLI
+238 PKYKNLM
-245 DEIKKV
+245 DEIKKI
-251 ATESRG
+251 ATEARG
-257 SLNIK
+257 NLNIK
-262 SYDGKIYRLGCTTDT
+262 SYDGKIYRLECITDI

-284 ICILKDITQ
+284 VCILKDITQ

-319 IIHDDKNI
+319 IIHDNKNI

-334 LEILDINISE
+334 LEILDINIGK
-344 KEIYIEDIKNTV
+344 KEIFIEDIKNIV
-356 SKKFKERFLSN
+356 SKKFREKFLSN

-373 EKEEK
+373 RKEEK

-401 EEDLLISIVIDIT
+401 DEDLLISIVIDIT

-446 TTNKHIYRN
+446 TTKKHIYRN

-460 MLKTIGLDK
+460 MLKTIGLEK

-483 GEFRRFT
+483 GNFRRFT
-490 VDKLNNIDISIAI
+490 IDKLNNVDISLAI

-508 EGTLI
+508 EGSLI

-524 TIQLE
+524 SIQLE

-544 FLSNVAYDIKKPINT
+544 FLSNVAYDIKKPINK
-559 IFEANNNLI
+559 IFETNNNLI
-568 ESKGKYKS
+568 ENKGKYNS

-590 YRLIKLLNNVEY
+590 YRLIRLLSNVEY

-623 LENIVKISRAYTDKK
+623 VENIVKISKTYTDKK
-638 GIDISFKSDVNKK
+638 GIDISFKSEVNKK
-651 ILVLDTDKVEKII
+651 ILSLDIDKVEKII
-664 LSILSN
+664 LNILSN

-685 YIENEQVCISIKDT
+685 YMQNEQVCISIKDT
-699 GIGIPKDKTEII
+699 GIGIPKDKTEVI

-744 IKIDVESELNKGSEF
+744 IKINVESELNKGSEF
-759 KIILPNNILSKN
+759 IITLPNNIVSKN
-771 IKLQDKFTQNEK
+771 IKLQDKFAQDEK
-783 IEIEFSDIYLN
+783 IDIEFSDIYLN

>member
-1 MKKRMVIDI
+1 MVINI
-10 MNLYEYKEILENIN
+10 MNLYKYKEILENIN

-35 LILYTLNQRKVML
+35 LILYTLNKRKVMI
-48 LEFAIYIGELFIYLY
+48 LENLIYIGEFFIYLY
-63 LNRYIIIG
+63 LNSYIIIG
-71 NINLISMILILKFII
+71 NINLISVILILKFVI
-86 ILTIKEKL
+86 ILTLKEKL

-106 LGLLYIWNIK
+106 LGLLYVCNIK

-128 IILLK
+128 IIILK
-133 YSIID
+133 CSIID
-138 CIKVFNK
+138 CIKLFNK
-145 ELLDNKHDLNEKK
+145 ELLDNRHDLNQKK
-158 LYIKEVKKK
+158 SYIKEVKKK

-189 GKSIEESDI
+189 SKSIEESDI
-198 PIFILDINKEFI
+198 PIFILDINKKFI
-210 YSNESFN
+210 YSNEAFN
-217 QQMED
+217 MLIQD
-222 YKEDRIDISKY
+222 YKNKENRIDISKY

-238 PKYKNLI
+238 PKYKNLM
-245 DEIKKV
+245 DEIKKI
-251 ATESRG
+251 ATEARG
-257 SLNIK
+257 NLNIK
-262 SYDGKIYRLGCTTDT
+262 SYDGKIYRLECITDI

-284 ICILKDITQ
+284 VCILKDITQ

-319 IIHDDKNI
+319 IIHDNKNI

-334 LEILDINISE
+334 LGILDINISK
-344 KEIYIEDIKNTV
+344 KEIFIEDIKNIV
-356 SKKFKERFLSN
+356 SKKFREKFLSN

-373 EKEEK
+373 RKEEK

-401 EEDLLISIVIDIT
+401 AEDLLISIVIDIT

-446 TTNKHIYRN
+446 TTKKHIYRN

-460 MLKTIGLDK
+460 MLKTIGLEK

-483 GEFRRFT
+483 GNFRRFT
-490 VDKLNNIDISIAI
+490 IDKLNNVDISLAI

-508 EGTLI
+508 EGSLI

-524 TIQLE
+524 STQLE

-544 FLSNVAYDIKKPINT
+544 FLSNVAYDIKKPINK
-559 IFEANNNLI
+559 IFETNNNLI
-568 ESKGKYKS
+568 ENKGKYNS

-590 YRLIKLLNNVEY
+590 YRLIRLFSNVEY

-623 LENIVKISRAYTDKK
+623 LENIVKISKTYTDKK
-638 GIDISFKSDVNKK
+638 GIDISFKSEVNKK
-651 ILVLDTDKVEKII
+651 ILSLDIDKVEKII
-664 LSILSN
+664 LNILSN

-685 YIENEQVCISIKDT
+685 YMHNEQVCISIKDT
-699 GIGIPKDKTEII
+699 GIGIPKDKTEVI

-744 IKIDVESELNKGSEF
+744 IKINVESELNKGSEF
-759 KIILPNNILSKN
+759 IITLPNNIVSKN
-771 IKLQDKFTQNEK
+771 IKLQDKFAQDEK
-783 IEIEFSDIYLN
+783 IDIEFSDIYLN

>member
-1 MKKRMVIDI
+1 
-10 MNLYEYKEILENIN
+10 MNLYKYKEILENIN

-35 LILYTLNQRKVML
+35 LILYTLNKRKVMI
-48 LEFAIYIGELFIYLY
+48 LENLIYIGEFFIYLY
-63 LNRYIIIG
+63 LNSYIIIG
-71 NINLISMILILKFII
+71 NINLISMILILKFVI
-86 ILTIKEKL
+86 ILTLKEKL

-99 LYKFILI
+99 LYKIILI
-106 LGLLYIWNIK
+106 LGLLYVCNIK

-128 IILLK
+128 IIILK
-133 YSIID
+133 CSIID
-138 CIKVFNK
+138 CIKLSNK
-145 ELLDNKHDLNEKK
+145 ELLDNRHDLNQKK
-158 LYIKEVKKK
+158 SYIKEVKKK

-189 GKSIEESDI
+189 SKSIEESDI
-198 PIFILDINKEFI
+198 PIFILDINKKFI
-210 YSNESFN
+210 YSNEAFN
-217 QQMED
+217 MLIQD
-222 YKEDRIDISKY
+222 YKNKENRIDISKY

-238 PKYKNLI
+238 PKYKNLM
-245 DEIKKV
+245 DEIKKI
-251 ATESRG
+251 ATEARG
-257 SLNIK
+257 NLNIK
-262 SYDGKIYRLGCTTDT
+262 SYDGKIYRLECITDI

-284 ICILKDITQ
+284 VCILKDITQ

-319 IIHDDKNI
+319 IIHDNKNI

-334 LEILDINISE
+334 LEILDINIGK
-344 KEIYIEDIKNTV
+344 KEIFIEDIKNIV
-356 SKKFKERFLSN
+356 SKKFREKFLSN

-373 EKEEK
+373 RKEEK

-401 EEDLLISIVIDIT
+401 DEDLLISIVIDIT

-446 TTNKHIYRN
+446 TTKKHIYRN

-460 MLKTIGLDK
+460 MLKTIGLEK

-483 GEFRRFT
+483 GNFRRFT
-490 VDKLNNIDISIAI
+490 IDKLNNVDISLAI

-508 EGTLI
+508 EGSLI

-524 TIQLE
+524 STQLE

-544 FLSNVAYDIKKPINT
+544 FLSNVAYDIKKPINK
-559 IFEANNNLI
+559 IFETNNNLI
-568 ESKGKYKS
+568 ENKGKYNS

-590 YRLIKLLNNVEY
+590 YRLIRLLSNVEY

-623 LENIVKISRAYTDKK
+623 VENIVKISKTYTDKK
-638 GIDISFKSDVNKK
+638 GIDISFKSEVNKK
-651 ILVLDTDKVEKII
+651 ILSLDIDKVEKII
-664 LSILSN
+664 LNILSN

-685 YIENEQVCISIKDT
+685 YMHNEQVCISIKDT
-699 GIGIPKDKTEII
+699 GIGIPKDKTEVI

-744 IKIDVESELNKGSEF
+744 IKINVESELNKGSEF
-759 KIILPNNILSKN
+759 IITLPNNIVSKN
-771 IKLQDKFTQNEK
+771 IKLQDKFAQDEK
-783 IEIEFSDIYLN
+783 IDIEFSDIYLN

>member
-1 MKKRMVIDI
+1 
-10 MNLYEYKEILENIN
+10 MNLYKYKEILENIN

-35 LILYTLNQRKVML
+35 LILYTLNKRKVMI
-48 LEFAIYIGELFIYLY
+48 LENLIYIGEFFIYLY
-63 LNRYIIIG
+63 LNSYIIIG
-71 NINLISMILILKFII
+71 NINLISMILILKFVI
-86 ILTIKEKL
+86 ILTLKEKL

-106 LGLLYIWNIK
+106 LGLLYVCNIK

-128 IILLK
+128 IIILK
-133 YSIID
+133 CSIID
-138 CIKVFNK
+138 CIKLFNK
-145 ELLDNKHDLNEKK
+145 ELLDNRHDLNQKK
-158 LYIKEVKKK
+158 SYIKEVKKK

-189 GKSIEESDI
+189 SKSIEESDI
-198 PIFILDINKEFI
+198 PIFILDINKKFI
-210 YSNESFN
+210 YSNEAFN
-217 QQMED
+217 MLIQD
-222 YKEDRIDISKY
+222 YKNKENRIDISKY

-238 PKYKNLI
+238 PKYKNLM
-245 DEIKKV
+245 DEIKKI
-251 ATESRG
+251 ATEARG
-257 SLNIK
+257 NLNIK
-262 SYDGKIYRLGCTTDT
+262 SYDGKIYRLESITDI
-277 IDERPVI
+277 IDERLVI
-284 ICILKDITQ
+284 VCILKDITQ

-319 IIHDDKNI
+319 IIHDNKNI

-334 LEILDINISE
+334 LEILDINIGK
-344 KEIYIEDIKNTV
+344 KEIFIEDIKNIV
-356 SKKFKERFLSN
+356 SKKFREKFLSN

-373 EKEEK
+373 RKEEK

-401 EEDLLISIVIDIT
+401 DEDLLISIVIDIT

-446 TTNKHIYRN
+446 TTKKHIYRN

-460 MLKTIGLDK
+460 MLKTIGLEK

-483 GEFRRFT
+483 GNFRRFT
-490 VDKLNNIDISIAI
+490 IDKLNNVDISLAI

-508 EGTLI
+508 EGSLI

-524 TIQLE
+524 SIQLE

-544 FLSNVAYDIKKPINT
+544 FLSNVAYDIKKPINK
-559 IFEANNNLI
+559 IFETNNNLI
-568 ESKGKYKS
+568 ENKGKYNS

-590 YRLIKLLNNVEY
+590 YRLIRLLNNIEY

-623 LENIVKISRAYTDKK
+623 LENIVKISKTYTDKK
-638 GIDISFKSDVNKK
+638 GIDISFKSEVNKK
-651 ILVLDTDKVEKII
+651 ILSLDIDKVEKII
-664 LSILSN
+664 LNILSN
-670 AIKFTDTGGKIDINL
+670 AIKFTDTGGRIDINL
-685 YIENEQVCISIKDT
+685 YMENEQVCISIKDT
-699 GIGIPKDKTEII
+699 GIGIPKDKTEVI

-744 IKIDVESELNKGSEF
+744 IKINVESELNKGSEF
-759 KIILPNNILSKN
+759 IITLPNNIVSKN
-771 IKLQDKFTQNEK
+771 IKLQDKFAQDEK
-783 IEIEFSDIYLN
+783 IDIEFSDIYLN

>member
-1 MKKRMVIDI
+1 
-10 MNLYEYKEILENIN
+10 MNLYKYKEILENIN

-35 LILYTLNQRKVML
+35 LILYTLNKRKVMI
-48 LEFAIYIGELFIYLY
+48 LENLIYIGEFFIYLY
-63 LNRYIIIG
+63 LNSYIIIG
-71 NINLISMILILKFII
+71 NINLISVILILKFVI
-86 ILTIKEKL
+86 ILTLKEKL

-106 LGLLYIWNIK
+106 LGLLYVCNIK

-128 IILLK
+128 IIILK
-133 YSIID
+133 CSIID
-138 CIKVFNK
+138 CIKLFNK
-145 ELLDNKHDLNEKK
+145 ELLDNRHDLNQKK
-158 LYIKEVKKK
+158 SYIKEVKKK

-189 GKSIEESDI
+189 SKSIEESDI
-198 PIFILDINKEFI
+198 PIFILDINKKFI
-210 YSNESFN
+210 YSNEAFN
-217 QQMED
+217 MLIQD
-222 YKEDRIDISKY
+222 YKNKENRIDISKY

-238 PKYKNLI
+238 PKYKNLM
-245 DEIKKV
+245 DEIKKI
-251 ATESRG
+251 ATEARG
-257 SLNIK
+257 NLNIK
-262 SYDGKIYRLGCTTDT
+262 SYDGKIYRLECITDI

-284 ICILKDITQ
+284 VCILKDITQ

-319 IIHDDKNI
+319 IIHDNKNI

-334 LEILDINISE
+334 LEILDINIGK
-344 KEIYIEDIKNTV
+344 KEIFIEDIKNIV
-356 SKKFKERFLSN
+356 SKKFREKFLSN

-373 EKEEK
+373 RKEEK

-401 EEDLLISIVIDIT
+401 DEDLLISIVIDIT

-446 TTNKHIYRN
+446 TTKKHIYRN

-460 MLKTIGLDK
+460 MLKTIGLEK

-483 GEFRRFT
+483 GNFRRFT
-490 VDKLNNIDISIAI
+490 IDKLNNVDISLAI

-508 EGTLI
+508 EGSLI

-524 TIQLE
+524 STQLE

-544 FLSNVAYDIKKPINT
+544 FLSNVAYDIKKPINK
-559 IFEANNNLI
+559 IFETNNNLI
-568 ESKGKYKS
+568 ENKGKYNS

-590 YRLIKLLNNVEY
+590 YRLIRLLNNIEY

-623 LENIVKISRAYTDKK
+623 LENIVKISKTYTDKK
-638 GIDISFKSDVNKK
+638 GIDISFKSEVNKK
-651 ILVLDTDKVEKII
+651 ILSLDIDKVEKII
-664 LSILSN
+664 LNILSN
-670 AIKFTDTGGKIDINL
+670 AIKFTDTGGRIDINL
-685 YIENEQVCISIKDT
+685 YMENEQVCISIKDT
-699 GIGIPKDKTEII
+699 GIGIPKDKTEVI

-744 IKIDVESELNKGSEF
+744 IKINVESELNKGSEF
-759 KIILPNNILSKN
+759 IITLPNNIVSKN
-771 IKLQDKFTQNEK
+771 IKLQDKFAQDEK
-783 IEIEFSDIYLN
+783 IDIEFSDIYLN

>member
-1 MKKRMVIDI
+1 
-10 MNLYEYKEILENIN
+10 MNLYKYKEILENIN

-35 LILYTLNQRKVML
+35 LILYTLNKRKVMI
-48 LEFAIYIGELFIYLY
+48 LENLIYIGEFFIYLY
-63 LNRYIIIG
+63 LNSYIIIG
-71 NINLISMILILKFII
+71 NINLISVILILKFVI
-86 ILTIKEKL
+86 ILTLKEKL

-106 LGLLYIWNIK
+106 LGLLYVCNIK

-128 IILLK
+128 IIILK
-133 YSIID
+133 CSIID
-138 CIKVFNK
+138 CIKLFNK
-145 ELLDNKHDLNEKK
+145 ELLDNRHDLNQKK
-158 LYIKEVKKK
+158 SYIKEVKKK

-189 GKSIEESDI
+189 SKSIEESDI
-198 PIFILDINKEFI
+198 PIFILDINKKFI
-210 YSNESFN
+210 YSNEAFN
-217 QQMED
+217 MLIQD
-222 YKEDRIDISKY
+222 YKNKENRIDISKY

-238 PKYKNLI
+238 PKYKNLM
-245 DEIKKV
+245 DEIKKI
-251 ATESRG
+251 ATEARG
-257 SLNIK
+257 NLNIK
-262 SYDGKIYRLGCTTDT
+262 SYDGKIYRLECITDI

-284 ICILKDITQ
+284 VCILKDITQ

-319 IIHDDKNI
+319 IIHDNKNI

-334 LEILDINISE
+334 LEILDINIGK
-344 KEIYIEDIKNTV
+344 KEIFIEDIKNIV
-356 SKKFKERFLSN
+356 SKKFREKFLSN

-373 EKEEK
+373 RKEEK

-401 EEDLLISIVIDIT
+401 DEDLLISIVIDIT
-414 ELENTIMNIEQ
+414 ELENTIMNIER

-446 TTNKHIYRN
+446 TTKKHIYRN

-460 MLKTIGLDK
+460 MLKTIGLEK

-483 GEFRRFT
+483 GNFRRFT
-490 VDKLNNIDISIAI
+490 IDKLNNVDISLAI

-508 EGTLI
+508 EGSLI

-524 TIQLE
+524 STQLE

-544 FLSNVAYDIKKPINT
+544 FLSNVAYDIKKPINK
-559 IFEANNNLI
+559 IFETNNNLI
-568 ESKGKYKS
+568 ENKGKYNS

-590 YRLIKLLNNVEY
+590 YRLIRLLSNVEY

-623 LENIVKISRAYTDKK
+623 LENIVKISKTYTDKK
-638 GIDISFKSDVNKK
+638 GIDISFKSEVNKK
-651 ILVLDTDKVEKII
+651 ILSLDIDKVEKII
-664 LSILSN
+664 LNILSN

-685 YIENEQVCISIKDT
+685 YMHNEQVCISIKDT
-699 GIGIPKDKTEII
+699 GIGIPKDKTEVI

-744 IKIDVESELNKGSEF
+744 IKINVESELNKGSEF
-759 KIILPNNILSKN
+759 IITLPNNIVSKN
-771 IKLQDKFTQNEK
+771 IKLQDKFAQDEK
-783 IEIEFSDIYLN
+783 IDIEFSDIYLN

>member
-1 MKKRMVIDI
+1 MVINI
-10 MNLYEYKEILENIN
+10 MNLYKYKEILENIN

-35 LILYTLNQRKVML
+35 LILYTLNKRKVMI
-48 LEFAIYIGELFIYLY
+48 LENLIYIGEFFIYLY
-63 LNRYIIIG
+63 LNSYIIIG
-71 NINLISMILILKFII
+71 NINLISVILILKFVI
-86 ILTIKEKL
+86 ILTLKEKL

-106 LGLLYIWNIK
+106 LGLLYVCNIK

-128 IILLK
+128 IIILK
-133 YSIID
+133 CSIID
-138 CIKVFNK
+138 CIKLFNK
-145 ELLDNKHDLNEKK
+145 ELLDNRHDLNQKK
-158 LYIKEVKKK
+158 SYIKEVKKK

-189 GKSIEESDI
+189 SKSIEESDI
-198 PIFILDINKEFI
+198 PIFILDINKKFI
-210 YSNESFN
+210 YSNEAFN
-217 QQMED
+217 MLIQD
-222 YKEDRIDISKY
+222 YKNKENRIDISKY

-238 PKYKNLI
+238 PKYKNLM
-245 DEIKKV
+245 DEIKKI
-251 ATESRG
+251 ATEARG
-257 SLNIK
+257 NLNIK
-262 SYDGKIYRLGCTTDT
+262 SYDGKIYRLECITDI

-284 ICILKDITQ
+284 VCILKDITQ

-319 IIHDDKNI
+319 IIHDNKNI

-334 LEILDINISE
+334 LEILDINIGK
-344 KEIYIEDIKNTV
+344 KEIFIEDIKNIV
-356 SKKFKERFLSN
+356 SKKFREKFLSN

-373 EKEEK
+373 RKEEK

-401 EEDLLISIVIDIT
+401 DEDLLISIVIDIT

-446 TTNKHIYRN
+446 TTKKHIYRN

-460 MLKTIGLDK
+460 MLKTIGLEK

-483 GEFRRFT
+483 GNFRRFT
-490 VDKLNNIDISIAI
+490 IDKLNNVDISLAI

-508 EGTLI
+508 EGSLI

-524 TIQLE
+524 STQLE

-544 FLSNVAYDIKKPINT
+544 FLSNVAYDIKKPINK
-559 IFEANNNLI
+559 IFETNNNLI
-568 ESKGKYKS
+568 ENKGKYNS

-590 YRLIKLLNNVEY
+590 YRLIRLLSNVEY

-623 LENIVKISRAYTDKK
+623 VENIVKISKTYTDKK
-638 GIDISFKSDVNKK
+638 GIDISFKSEVNKK
-651 ILVLDTDKVEKII
+651 ILSLDIDKVEKII
-664 LSILSN
+664 LNILSN
-670 AIKFTDTGGKIDINL
+670 AIKFTDTGGRIDINL
-685 YIENEQVCISIKDT
+685 YMENEQVCISIKDT
-699 GIGIPKDKTEII
+699 GIGIPKDKTEVI

-744 IKIDVESELNKGSEF
+744 IKINVESELNKGSEF
-759 KIILPNNILSKN
+759 IITLPNNIVSKN
-771 IKLQDKFTQNEK
+771 IKLQDKFAQDEK
-783 IEIEFSDIYLN
+783 IDIEFSDIYLN

>member
-1 MKKRMVIDI
+1 
-10 MNLYEYKEILENIN
+10 MNLYKYKEILENIN

-35 LILYTLNQRKVML
+35 LILYTLNKRKVMI
-48 LEFAIYIGELFIYLY
+48 LENLIYIGEFFIYLY
-63 LNRYIIIG
+63 LNSYIIIG
-71 NINLISMILILKFII
+71 NINLISVILILKFVI
-86 ILTIKEKL
+86 ILTLKEKL

-106 LGLLYIWNIK
+106 LGLLYVCNIK

-128 IILLK
+128 IIILK
-133 YSIID
+133 CSIID
-138 CIKVFNK
+138 CINLFNK
-145 ELLDNKHDLNEKK
+145 ELLDNRHDLNQKK
-158 LYIKEVKKK
+158 SYIKEVKKK

-189 GKSIEESDI
+189 SKSIEESDI
-198 PIFILDINKEFI
+198 PIFILDINKKFI
-210 YSNESFN
+210 YSNEAFN
-217 QQMED
+217 MLIQD
-222 YKEDRIDISKY
+222 YKNKENRIDISKY

-238 PKYKNLI
+238 PKYKNLM
-245 DEIKKV
+245 DEIKKI
-251 ATESRG
+251 ATEARG
-257 SLNIK
+257 NLNIK
-262 SYDGKIYRLGCTTDT
+262 SYDGKIYRLECITDI

-284 ICILKDITQ
+284 VCILKDITQ

-319 IIHDDKNI
+319 IIHDNKNI

-334 LEILDINISE
+334 LGILDINISK
-344 KEIYIEDIKNTV
+344 KEIFIEDIKNIV
-356 SKKFKERFLSN
+356 SKKFREKFLSN

-373 EKEEK
+373 RKEEK

-401 EEDLLISIVIDIT
+401 AEDLLISIVIDIT

-446 TTNKHIYRN
+446 TTKKHIYRN

-460 MLKTIGLDK
+460 MLKTIGLEK

-483 GEFRRFT
+483 GNFRRFT
-490 VDKLNNIDISIAI
+490 IDKLNNVDISLAI

-508 EGTLI
+508 EGSLI

-524 TIQLE
+524 STQLE

-544 FLSNVAYDIKKPINT
+544 FLSNVAYDIKKPINK
-559 IFEANNNLI
+559 IFETNNNLI
-568 ESKGKYKS
+568 ENKGKYNS

-590 YRLIKLLNNVEY
+590 YRLIRLLNNIEY

-623 LENIVKISRAYTDKK
+623 VENIVKISKTYTDKK
-638 GIDISFKSDVNKK
+638 GIDISFKSEVNKK
-651 ILVLDTDKVEKII
+651 ILSLDIDKVEKII
-664 LSILSN
+664 LNILSN

-685 YIENEQVCISIKDT
+685 YMHNEQVCISIKDT
-699 GIGIPKDKTEII
+699 GIGIPKDKTEVI

-744 IKIDVESELNKGSEF
+744 IKINVESELNKGSEF
-759 KIILPNNILSKN
+759 IITLPNNIVSKN
-771 IKLQDKFTQNEK
+771 IKLQDKFAQDEK
-783 IEIEFSDIYLN
+783 IDIEFSDIYLN

>member
-1 MKKRMVIDI
+1 
-10 MNLYEYKEILENIN
+10 MNLYKYKEILENIN

-35 LILYTLNQRKVML
+35 LILYTLNKRKVMI
-48 LEFAIYIGELFIYLY
+48 LENLIYIGEFFIYLY
-63 LNRYIIIG
+63 LNSYIIIV
-71 NINLISMILILKFII
+71 NINLISVILILKFVI
-86 ILTIKEKL
+86 ILTLKEKL

-106 LGLLYIWNIK
+106 LGLLYVCNIK

-128 IILLK
+128 IIILK
-133 YSIID
+133 CSIID
-138 CIKVFNK
+138 CIKLFNK
-145 ELLDNKHDLNEKK
+145 ELLDNRHDLNQKK
-158 LYIKEVKKK
+158 SYIKEVKKK

-189 GKSIEESDI
+189 SKSIEESDI
-198 PIFILDINKEFI
+198 PIFILDINKKFI
-210 YSNESFN
+210 YSNEAFN
-217 QQMED
+217 MLIQD
-222 YKEDRIDISKY
+222 YKNKENRIDISKY

-238 PKYKNLI
+238 PKYKNLM
-245 DEIKKV
+245 DEIKKI
-251 ATESRG
+251 ATEARG
-257 SLNIK
+257 NLNIK
-262 SYDGKIYRLGCTTDT
+262 SYDGKIYRLECITDI

-284 ICILKDITQ
+284 VCILKDITQ

-319 IIHDDKNI
+319 IIHDNKNI

-334 LEILDINISE
+334 LEILDINIGK
-344 KEIYIEDIKNTV
+344 KEIFIEDIKNIV
-356 SKKFKERFLSN
+356 SKKFREKFLSN

-373 EKEEK
+373 RKEEK

-401 EEDLLISIVIDIT
+401 DEDLLISIVIDIT

-446 TTNKHIYRN
+446 TTKKHIYRN

-460 MLKTIGLDK
+460 MLKTIGLEK

-483 GEFRRFT
+483 GNFRRFT
-490 VDKLNNIDISIAI
+490 IDKLNNVDISLAI

-508 EGTLI
+508 EGSLI

-524 TIQLE
+524 SIQLE

-544 FLSNVAYDIKKPINT
+544 FLSNVAYDIKKPINK
-559 IFEANNNLI
+559 IFETNNNLI
-568 ESKGKYKS
+568 ENKGKYNS

-590 YRLIKLLNNVEY
+590 YRLIRLLNNIEY

-623 LENIVKISRAYTDKK
+623 LENIVKISKTYTDKK
-638 GIDISFKSDVNKK
+638 GIDISFKSEVNKK
-651 ILVLDTDKVEKII
+651 ILSLDIDKVEKII
-664 LSILSN
+664 LNILSN
-670 AIKFTDTGGKIDINL
+670 AIKFTDTGGRIDINL
-685 YIENEQVCISIKDT
+685 YMENEQVCISIKDT
-699 GIGIPKDKTEII
+699 GIGIPKDKTEVI

-744 IKIDVESELNKGSEF
+744 IKINVESELNKGSEF
-759 KIILPNNILSKN
+759 IITLPNNIVSKN
-771 IKLQDKFTQNEK
+771 IKLQDKFAQDEK
-783 IEIEFSDIYLN
+783 IDIEFSDIYLN

>member
-1 MKKRMVIDI
+1 
-10 MNLYEYKEILENIN
+10 MNLYKYKEILENIN

-35 LILYTLNQRKVML
+35 LILYTLNKRKVMI
-48 LEFAIYIGELFIYLY
+48 LENLIYIGEFFIYLY
-63 LNRYIIIG
+63 LNSYIIIG
-71 NINLISMILILKFII
+71 NINLISMILILKFVI
-86 ILTIKEKL
+86 ILTLKEKL

-106 LGLLYIWNIK
+106 LGLLYVCNIK

-128 IILLK
+128 IIILK
-133 YSIID
+133 CSIID
-138 CIKVFNK
+138 CIKLFNK
-145 ELLDNKHDLNEKK
+145 ELLDNRHDLNQKK
-158 LYIKEVKKK
+158 SYIKEVKKK

-189 GKSIEESDI
+189 SKSIEESDI
-198 PIFILDINKEFI
+198 PIFILDINKKFI
-210 YSNESFN
+210 YSNEAFN
-217 QQMED
+217 MLIQD
-222 YKEDRIDISKY
+222 YKNKENRIDISKY

-238 PKYKNLI
+238 PKYKNLM
-245 DEIKKV
+245 DEIKKIV
-251 ATESRG
+251 TEARG
-257 SLNIK
+257 NLNIK
-262 SYDGKIYRLGCTTDT
+262 SYDGKIYRLECITDI
-277 IDERPVI
+277 IDERLVI
-284 ICILKDITQ
+284 VCILKDITQ

-319 IIHDDKNI
+319 IIHDNKNI

-334 LEILDINISE
+334 LEILDINISK
-344 KEIYIEDIKNTV
+344 KEIFIEDIKNIV
-356 SKKFKERFLSN
+356 SKKFREKFLSN

-373 EKEEK
+373 RKEEK

-401 EEDLLISIVIDIT
+401 DEDLLISIVIDIT

-446 TTNKHIYRN
+446 TTKKHIYRN

-460 MLKTIGLDK
+460 MLKTIGLEK

-483 GEFRRFT
+483 GNFRRFT
-490 VDKLNNIDISIAI
+490 IDKLNNVDISLAI

-508 EGTLI
+508 EGSLI

-524 TIQLE
+524 SIQLE

-544 FLSNVAYDIKKPINT
+544 FLSNVAYDIKKPINK
-559 IFEANNNLI
+559 IFETNNNLI
-568 ESKGKYKS
+568 ENKGKYNS

-590 YRLIKLLNNVEY
+590 YRLIRLLNNIEY

-623 LENIVKISRAYTDKK
+623 LENIVKISKTYTDKK
-638 GIDISFKSDVNKK
+638 GIDISFKSEVNKK
-651 ILVLDTDKVEKII
+651 ILSLDIDKVEKII
-664 LSILSN
+664 LNILSN

-685 YIENEQVCISIKDT
+685 YMHNEQVCISIKDT
-699 GIGIPKDKTEII
+699 GIGIPKDKTEVI

-744 IKIDVESELNKGSEF
+744 IKINVESELNKGSEF
-759 KIILPNNILSKN
+759 IITLPNNIVSKN
-771 IKLQDKFTQNEK
+771 IKLQDKFAQDEK
-783 IEIEFSDIYLN
+783 IDIEFSDIYLN

>member
-1 MKKRMVIDI
+1 
-10 MNLYEYKEILENIN
+10 MNLYKYKEILENIN

-35 LILYTLNQRKVML
+35 LILYTLNKRKVMI
-48 LEFAIYIGELFIYLY
+48 LENLIYIGEFFIYLY
-63 LNRYIIIG
+63 LNSYIIIG
-71 NINLISMILILKFII
+71 NINLISMILILKFVI
-86 ILTIKEKL
+86 ILTLKEKL

-106 LGLLYIWNIK
+106 LGLLYVCNIK

-128 IILLK
+128 IIILK
-133 YSIID
+133 CSIID
-138 CIKVFNK
+138 CIKLFNK
-145 ELLDNKHDLNEKK
+145 ELLDNRHDLNQKK
-158 LYIKEVKKK
+158 SYIKEVKKK

-189 GKSIEESDI
+189 SKSIEESDI

-210 YSNESFN
+210 YSNEAFN
-217 QQMED
+217 MLIQD
-222 YKEDRIDISKY
+222 YKNKENRIDISKY

-238 PKYKNLI
+238 PKYKNLM
-245 DEIKKV
+245 DEIKKI
-251 ATESRG
+251 ATEARG
-257 SLNIK
+257 NLNIK
-262 SYDGKIYRLGCTTDT
+262 SYDGKIYRLECITDI

-284 ICILKDITQ
+284 VCILKDITQ

-319 IIHDDKNI
+319 IIHDNKNI

-334 LEILDINISE
+334 LEILDINIGK
-344 KEIYIEDIKNTV
+344 KEIFIEDIKNIV
-356 SKKFKERFLSN
+356 SKKFREKFLSN

-373 EKEEK
+373 RKEEK

-401 EEDLLISIVIDIT
+401 DEDLLISIVIDIT

-446 TTNKHIYRN
+446 TTKKHIYRN

-460 MLKTIGLDK
+460 MLKTIGLEK

-483 GEFRRFT
+483 GNFRRFT
-490 VDKLNNIDISIAI
+490 IDKLNNVDISLAI

-508 EGTLI
+508 EGSLI

-524 TIQLE
+524 SIQLE

-544 FLSNVAYDIKKPINT
+544 FLSNVAYDIKKPINK
-559 IFEANNNLI
+559 IFETNNNLI
-568 ESKGKYKS
+568 ENKGKYNS

-590 YRLIKLLNNVEY
+590 YRLIRLLSNVEY

-623 LENIVKISRAYTDKK
+623 VENIVKISKTYTDKK
-638 GIDISFKSDVNKK
+638 GIDISFKSEVNKK
-651 ILVLDTDKVEKII
+651 ILSLDIDKVEKII
-664 LSILSN
+664 LNILSN

-685 YIENEQVCISIKDT
+685 YMHNEQVCISIKDT
-699 GIGIPKDKTEII
+699 GIGIPKDKTEVI

-744 IKIDVESELNKGSEF
+744 IKINVESELNKGSEF
-759 KIILPNNILSKN
+759 IITLPNNIVSKN
-771 IKLQDKFTQNEK
+771 IKLQDKFAQDEK
-783 IEIEFSDIYLN
+783 IDIEFSDIYLN

>member
-1 MKKRMVIDI
+1 
-10 MNLYEYKEILENIN
+10 MNLYKYKEILENIN

-35 LILYTLNQRKVML
+35 LILYTLNKRKVMI
-48 LEFAIYIGELFIYLY
+48 LENLIYIGEFFIYLY
-63 LNRYIIIG
+63 LNSYIIIG
-71 NINLISMILILKFII
+71 NINLISMILILKFVI
-86 ILTIKEKL
+86 ILTLKEKL

-106 LGLLYIWNIK
+106 LGLLYVCNIK

-128 IILLK
+128 IIIIK
-133 YSIID
+133 CSIID
-138 CIKVFNK
+138 CIKLFNK
-145 ELLDNKHDLNEKK
+145 ELLDNRHDLNQKK
-158 LYIKEVKKK
+158 SYIKEVKKK

-189 GKSIEESDI
+189 SKSIEESDI
-198 PIFILDINKEFI
+198 PIFILDINKKFI
-210 YSNESFN
+210 YSNEAFN
-217 QQMED
+217 MLIQD
-222 YKEDRIDISKY
+222 YKNKENRIDISKY

-238 PKYKNLI
+238 PKYKNLM
-245 DEIKKV
+245 DEIKKI
-251 ATESRG
+251 ATEARG
-257 SLNIK
+257 NLNIK
-262 SYDGKIYRLGCTTDT
+262 SYDGKIYRLECITDI

-284 ICILKDITQ
+284 VCILKDITQ

-319 IIHDDKNI
+319 IIHDNKNI

-334 LEILDINISE
+334 LEILDINIGK
-344 KEIYIEDIKNTV
+344 KEIFIEDIKNIV
-356 SKKFKERFLSN
+356 SKKFREKFLSN

-373 EKEEK
+373 RKEEK

-401 EEDLLISIVIDIT
+401 DEDLLISIVIDIT

-446 TTNKHIYRN
+446 TTKKHIYRN

-460 MLKTIGLDK
+460 MLKTIGLEK

-483 GEFRRFT
+483 GNFRRFT
-490 VDKLNNIDISIAI
+490 IDKLNNVDISLAI

-508 EGTLI
+508 EGSLI

-524 TIQLE
+524 SIQLE

-544 FLSNVAYDIKKPINT
+544 FLSNVAYDIKKPINK
-559 IFEANNNLI
+559 IFETNNNLI
-568 ESKGKYKS
+568 ENKGKYNS

-590 YRLIKLLNNVEY
+590 YRLIRLLNNIEY

-623 LENIVKISRAYTDKK
+623 LENIVKISKTYTDKK
-638 GIDISFKSDVNKK
+638 GIDISFKSEVNKK
-651 ILVLDTDKVEKII
+651 ILSLDIDKVEKII
-664 LSILSN
+664 LNILSN

-685 YIENEQVCISIKDT
+685 YMQNEQVCISIKDT
-699 GIGIPKDKTEII
+699 GIGIPKDKTEVI

-744 IKIDVESELNKGSEF
+744 IKINVESELNKGSEF
-759 KIILPNNILSKN
+759 IITLPNNIVSKN
-771 IKLQDKFTQNEK
+771 IKLQDKFAQDEK
-783 IEIEFSDIYLN
+783 IDIEFSDIYLN

>member
-1 MKKRMVIDI
+1 
-10 MNLYEYKEILENIN
+10 MNLYKYKEILENIN

-35 LILYTLNQRKVML
+35 LILYTLNKRKVMI
-48 LEFAIYIGELFIYLY
+48 LENLIYIGEFFIYLY
-63 LNRYIIIG
+63 LNSYIIIG
-71 NINLISMILILKFII
+71 NINLISVILILKFVI
-86 ILTIKEKL
+86 ILTLKEKL

-106 LGLLYIWNIK
+106 LGLLYVCNIK

-128 IILLK
+128 IIILK
-133 YSIID
+133 CSIID
-138 CIKVFNK
+138 CIKLFNK
-145 ELLDNKHDLNEKK
+145 ELLDNRHDLNKK
-158 LYIKEVKKK
+158 KSYIKEVKKK

-189 GKSIEESDI
+189 SKSIEESDI
-198 PIFILDINKEFI
+198 PIFILDINKKFI
-210 YSNESFN
+210 YSNEAFN
-217 QQMED
+217 MLIQD
-222 YKEDRIDISKY
+222 YKNKENRIDISKY

-238 PKYKNLI
+238 PKYKNLM
-245 DEIKKV
+245 DEIKKI
-251 ATESRG
+251 ATEARG
-257 SLNIK
+257 NLNIK
-262 SYDGKIYRLGCTTDT
+262 SYDGKIYRLECITDI

-284 ICILKDITQ
+284 VCILKDITQ

-319 IIHDDKNI
+319 IIHDNKNI

-334 LEILDINISE
+334 LEILDINIGK
-344 KEIYIEDIKNTV
+344 KEIFIEDIKNIV
-356 SKKFKERFLSN
+356 SKKFREKFLSN

-373 EKEEK
+373 RKEEK

-401 EEDLLISIVIDIT
+401 DEDLLISIVIDIT

-446 TTNKHIYRN
+446 TTKKHIYRN

-460 MLKTIGLDK
+460 MLKTIGLEK

-483 GEFRRFT
+483 GNFRRFT
-490 VDKLNNIDISIAI
+490 IDKLNNVDISLAI

-508 EGTLI
+508 EGSLI

-524 TIQLE
+524 SIQLE

-544 FLSNVAYDIKKPINT
+544 FLSNVAYDIKKPINK
-559 IFEANNNLI
+559 IFETNNNLI
-568 ESKGKYKS
+568 ENKGKYNS

-590 YRLIKLLNNVEY
+590 YRLIRLLNNIEY

-623 LENIVKISRAYTDKK
+623 LENIVKISKTYTDKK
-638 GIDISFKSDVNKK
+638 GIDISFKSEVNKK
-651 ILVLDTDKVEKII
+651 ILSLDIDKVEKII
-664 LSILSN
+664 LNILSN
-670 AIKFTDTGGKIDINL
+670 AIKFTDTGGRIDINL
-685 YIENEQVCISIKDT
+685 YMENEQVCISIKDT
-699 GIGIPKDKTEII
+699 GIGIPKDKTEVI

-744 IKIDVESELNKGSEF
+744 IKINVESELNKGSEF
-759 KIILPNNILSKN
+759 IITLPNNIVSKN
-771 IKLQDKFTQNEK
+771 IKLQDKFAQDEK
-783 IEIEFSDIYLN
+783 IDIEFSDIYLN